1 MRRIKLILF
10 LFLFCIGIQPALS
23 QGSEAVFEEN
33 FENVVGTSDGKTKLD
48 PSQLNHPSGWT
59 FDNVYAGEGNLIIK
73 EGGSIT
79 LPEIPELIGNA
90 NLFIY
95 ANYWRNPDKD
105 YEGIDVSYFEQ
116 GVPLSVSIS
125 NGKLSSDEI
134 NGKLRMYGVDGN
146 SRLKITAPNDIVLR
160 NISIYYSTY
169 GYSEGDYIRFSHEAG
184 PFYDPFDLT
193 LNPWNVQVDYGDS
206 IYNITVY
213 TLDGTEP
220 NRYSQR
226 YHKGDKI
233 HIAST
238 TTVRAALILADGSM
252 RHNVPMTYTL
262 TKRYDINELPENTYQ
277 IEVKPGQLKKQLLDL
292 DPDEV
297 NGLVLTGTMNG
308 EDLKFLADAQG
319 LVGSLAYLDLEKVK
333 FEYDETVY
341 RTYSPSKGFHEEQK
355 IYNYIFSKEN
365 RTEQVP
371 AGFGYKRY
379 DCYRNN
385 LAWAFIKNE
394 NLVVVKLPENMTEVG
409 EDIFGDCKNLR
420 GVKIPEGVSRIN
432 KEAFYGCSIL
442 ETINF
447 PAKLTS
453 VGDNAFSLCS
463 KMELDNLPN
472 SLLHVGQSAFCYVP
486 LQALK
491 LDRKVEI
498 GAGAFSNTPIT
509 EIEMA
514 TPCDSILGGTF
525 SDCPNLTKI
534 TIGEGLKYIGDKA
547 FANSP
552 VKEANLPSTLRDISS
567 TAFTGYSSYCPFIN
581 DIQPENHIRY
591 IGKVAYLC
599 VDRDLEEYTIKDGTV
614 TLADNLFENWQGNA
628 TTFHIPASVE
638 QIGNKAFAGTQIKTL
653 PEMLGL
659 KRIGGEAFYG
669 CKNLKKLTIPET
681 VEYIGGRAFYGC
693 SNIWSLTY
701 NAINA
706 ECESFM
712 EPNAPLEKIVIGG
725 KVRRLPNVIFSGR
738 EFTEVALPSCLERID
753 DYAFSGC
760 ENLTT
765 INLSDSIRYIGDN
778 AFSGC
783 KNLTSINLSDCI
795 RYIGNNVFSECKNL
809 TTINL
814 SDSIR
819 YIGEGAFYGCSSLKN
834 IHWPLRL
841 TTIGNYAFRQTA
853 LETISLPEGVT
864 SVGINAF
871 HNCPFAKTVYI
882 PSTANVEDNCSYYFE
897 QEEGVNCVI
906 TCMSPIPHPDAKLW
920 NKGVAAIKVPA
931 ELVEQYKAQFPDIA
945 DKVMAVNQVGVMD
958 KDSKTSFAAGISE
971 EADLGDAVIG
981 DVYVTVGD
989 GDGYDSTDGSIVLN
1003 STMTTAE
1010 VAGIGSL
1017 APGKSDIAN
1026 RFNGLIVKVNA
1037 GDGTMVIDCKTVGKN
1052 TLNVKVGEAEPQ
1064 AFVKSDRGTIEVAYR
1079 VDKETCVYIYGAEQE
1094 VADDAETAKAH
1105 QVAACRPLSRAAA
1118 LSASAS
1124 ENCVKIYAVG
1134 VSQSTGINHT
1144 LIDGNSP
1151 IIGYYTLDGV
1161 KIEQPNAPGIYVV
1174 RRADGSNYKLVIK

>member
-10 LFLFCIGIQPALS
+10 LFLFCIGIQPALAE
-23 QGSEAVFEEN
+23 GRDLLFEET
-33 FENVVGTSDGKTKLD
+33 FEKVVGTSDGKTKLN
-48 PSQLNHPSGWT
+48 PSQLDNPSGWT

-79 LPEIPELIGNA
+79 LPVIPELIGNA
-90 NLFIY
+90 CLSVNAIH
-95 ANYWRNPDKD
+95 WHNPDKEYD
-105 YEGIDVSYFEQ
+105 DDDPFYWDFLAKVN
-116 GVPLSVSIS
+116 VSIS
-125 NGKLSSDEI
+125 NGKLSSDECGEERI
-134 NGKLRMYGVDGN
+134 KMYGVDGN

-160 NISIYYSTY
+160 SVSVYYPFGSS
-169 GYSEGDYIRFSHEAG
+169 GGHYIRFSHEAG
-184 PFYDPFDLT
+184 PFYEPFDLT
-193 LNPWNVQVDYGDS
+193 LNPWNIQVDDGDS

-213 TLDGTEP
+213 TLDGSMP
-220 NRYSQR
+220 NHHSQR
-226 YHKGDKI
+226 YHKDDKI

-238 TTVRAALILADGSM
+238 TTVRAAMILADGSM
-252 RHNVPMTYTL
+252 RYNDPMTYTL
-262 TKRYDINELPENTYQ
+262 TKRYDINEQPENTYQ

-333 FEYDETVY
+333 FEYDGTVY

-365 RTEQVP
+365 RTEQVS
-371 AGFGYKRY
+371 AGFGYKQY

-385 LAWAFIKNE
+385 LARAFFKNE
-394 NLVVVKLPENMTEVG
+394 SLVTVKLPENITEVG
-409 EDIFGDCKNLR
+409 EDIFADCKTLR
-420 GVKIPEGVSRIN
+420 GVKLPEGVSRIN
-432 KEAFYGCSIL
+432 KEAFWGCSIL
-442 ETINF
+442 EKINF

-453 VGDNAFSLCS
+453 VGDNAFRSCLSL
-463 KMELDNLPN
+463 ELDNLPN
-472 SLLHVGQSAFCYVP
+472 SLLYVGREAFCDVP
-486 LQALK
+486 LKALK
-491 LDRKVEI
+491 LDRKVEM

-514 TPCDSILGGTF
+514 TPCDSIREGTF
-525 SDCPNLTKI
+525 RDCPNLTKI
-534 TIGEGLKYIGDKA
+534 TIGEGLKYIGYSA
-547 FANSP
+547 FSNSP

-567 TAFTGYSSYCPFIN
+567 YAFLGYSSYCPFIN

-591 IGKVAYLC
+591 IGKVAYQC

-614 TLADNLFENWQGNA
+614 TLADELFENWLGNA

-638 QIGNKAFAGTQIKTL
+638 QIGNRVFAYTQIKAL

-681 VEYIGGRAFYGC
+681 VEYIGGGAFYGC

-706 ECESFM
+706 ECERLM
-712 EPNAPLEKIVIGG
+712 ESNIPLEKIVIGD
-725 KVRRLPNVIFSGR
+725 KVRRLPNGIFSGR
-738 EFTEVALPSCLERID
+738 EFTEVTLPACLERID
-753 DYAFSGC
+753 EFAFYGC
-760 ENLTT
+760 KNLTT

-778 AFSGC
+778 
-783 KNLTSINLSDCI
+783 
-795 RYIGNNVFSECKNL
+795 
-809 TTINL
+809 
-814 SDSIR
+814 
-819 YIGEGAFYGCSSLKN
+819 AFYGCSSLKN

-841 TTIGNYAFRQTA
+841 TTIGSRAFRQTA

-864 SVGINAF
+864 SVGDGAF
-871 HNCPFAKTVYI
+871 YVCPFAKTVYI
-882 PSTANVEDNCSYYFE
+882 PSTANVEGDIIYYFE
-897 QEEGVNCVI
+897 LKEGVNCVI
-906 TCMSPIPHPDAKLW
+906 TCMSPIPHPQAKYWNNW

-945 DKVMAVNQVGVMD
+945 DKIMAVNQVSVMD
-958 KDSKTSFAAGISE
+958 EDSKTSFAAGISE

-1094 VADDAETAKAH
+1094 MADDAEAAKAH

-1174 RRADGSNYKLVIK
+1174 RRANGSNYKLVIK

>member
-10 LFLFCIGIQPALS
+10 LFLFCIGIQPALAE
-23 QGSEAVFEEN
+23 GRDLLFEET
-33 FENVVGTSDGKTKLD
+33 FEKVVGTSDGKTKLN
-48 PSQLNHPSGWT
+48 PSQLDNPSGWT

-79 LPEIPELIGNA
+79 LPVIPELIGNA
-90 NLFIY
+90 CLSVNAIH
-95 ANYWRNPDKD
+95 WHNPDKEYD
-105 YEGIDVSYFEQ
+105 DDDPFYWDFLAKVN
-116 GVPLSVSIS
+116 VSIS
-125 NGKLSSDEI
+125 NGKLSSDECGEERI
-134 NGKLRMYGVDGN
+134 KMYGVDGN

-160 NISIYYSTY
+160 SVSVYYPFGSS
-169 GYSEGDYIRFSHEAG
+169 GGHYIRFSHEAG
-184 PFYDPFDLT
+184 PFYEPFDLT
-193 LNPWNVQVDYGDS
+193 LNPWNIQVDDGDS

-213 TLDGTEP
+213 TLDGSMP
-220 NRYSQR
+220 NHHSQR
-226 YHKGDKI
+226 YHKDDKI

-238 TTVRAALILADGSM
+238 TTVRAAMILADGSM
-252 RHNVPMTYTL
+252 RYNDPMTYTL
-262 TKRYDINELPENTYQ
+262 TKRYDINEQPENTYQ

-333 FEYDETVY
+333 FEYDGTVY

-385 LAWAFIKNE
+385 LARAFFKNGS
-394 NLVVVKLPENMTEVG
+394 LVTVKLPESMTEVG
-409 EDIFGDCKNLR
+409 EDIFADCKTLR
-420 GVKIPEGVSRIN
+420 GVKLPEGVAHI
-432 KEAFYGCSIL
+432 EGAAFQGCNIL
-442 ETINF
+442 EKLNF

-453 VGDNAFSLCS
+453 VGDNAFRSCLSL
-463 KMELDNLPN
+463 ELDNLPN
-472 SLLHVGQSAFCYVP
+472 SLLYVGREAFCDVP
-486 LQALK
+486 LKALK
-491 LDRKVEI
+491 LDRKVEM

-514 TPCDSILGGTF
+514 TPCDSILGETF
-525 SDCPNLTKI
+525 SNCPNLTKI
-534 TIGEGLKYIGDKA
+534 TIGEGLKYIGYNA
-547 FANSP
+547 FSNSP
-552 VKEANLPSTLRDISS
+552 IKEANLPSTLRDISS
-567 TAFTGYSSYCPFIN
+567 YAFLGYSSYCPFIN

-591 IGKVAYLC
+591 IGKVAYQC

-614 TLADNLFENWQGNA
+614 TLADNLFENWLGNA

-638 QIGNKAFAGTQIKTL
+638 QIGNRAFAYTQIKAL

-681 VEYIGGRAFYGC
+681 VEYIGGGAFYGC

-725 KVRRLPNVIFSGR
+725 KVRRLPNGIFSGR
-738 EFTEVALPSCLERID
+738 EFTEVTLPACLERID
-753 DYAFSGC
+753 EFAFYGC
-760 ENLTT
+760 KNLTT

-778 AFSGC
+778 
-783 KNLTSINLSDCI
+783 
-795 RYIGNNVFSECKNL
+795 
-809 TTINL
+809 
-814 SDSIR
+814 
-819 YIGEGAFYGCSSLKN
+819 AFYGCSSLKN

-841 TTIGNYAFRQTA
+841 TTIGSRAFRQTA

-864 SVGINAF
+864 SVGDGAF
-871 HNCPFAKTVYI
+871 YICPFAKTVYI
-882 PSTANVEDNCSYYFE
+882 PSTANVEDDINYYFE
-897 QEEGVNCVI
+897 LEEGGNCVI
-906 TCMSPIPHPDAKLW
+906 TCMSPIPHPQARHW
-920 NKGVAAIKVPA
+920 NVGVAAIKVPA

-945 DKVMAVNQVGVMD
+945 DKIMAVNQVGAMD

-1003 STMTTAE
+1003 STMTAAE

-1079 VDKETCVYIYGAEQE
+1079 VGKETCVYIYGAEQE
-1094 VADDAETAKAH
+1094 MADDAEAAKAH

-1144 LIDGNSP
+1144 LIDSNSP

-1174 RRADGSNYKLVIK
+1174 RRANGSNYKLVIK

>member
-10 LFLFCIGIQPALS
+10 LFLFCIGIQPALAE
-23 QGSEAVFEEN
+23 GRDLLFEET
-33 FENVVGTSDGKTKLD
+33 FEKVVGTSDGKTKLN
-48 PSQLNHPSGWT
+48 PSQLDNPSGWT

-79 LPEIPELIGNA
+79 LPVIPELIGNA
-90 NLFIY
+90 CLSVNAIH
-95 ANYWRNPDKD
+95 WHNPDKEYD
-105 YEGIDVSYFEQ
+105 DDDPFYWDFLAKVN
-116 GVPLSVSIS
+116 VSIS
-125 NGKLSSDEI
+125 NGKLSSDECGEERI
-134 NGKLRMYGVDGN
+134 KMYGVDGN

-160 NISIYYSTY
+160 SVSVYYPFGSS
-169 GYSEGDYIRFSHEAG
+169 GGHYIRFSHEAG
-184 PFYDPFDLT
+184 PFYEPFDLT
-193 LNPWNVQVDYGDS
+193 LNPWNIQVDDGDS

-213 TLDGTEP
+213 TLDGSMP
-220 NRYSQR
+220 NHHSQR
-226 YHKGDKI
+226 YHKDDKI

-238 TTVRAALILADGSM
+238 TTVRAAMILADGSM
-252 RHNVPMTYTL
+252 RYNDPMTYTL
-262 TKRYDINELPENTYQ
+262 TKRYDINEQPENTYQ

-333 FEYDETVY
+333 FEYDGTVY

-385 LAWAFIKNE
+385 LARAFFKNGS
-394 NLVVVKLPENMTEVG
+394 LVTVKLPESMTEVG
-409 EDIFGDCKNLR
+409 EDIFADCKTLR
-420 GVKIPEGVSRIN
+420 GVKLPEGVAHI
-432 KEAFYGCSIL
+432 EGAAFQGCNIL
-442 ETINF
+442 EKLNF

-453 VGDNAFSLCS
+453 VGDNAFRSCLSL
-463 KMELDNLPN
+463 ELDNLPN
-472 SLLHVGQSAFCYVP
+472 SLLYVGREAFCDVP
-486 LQALK
+486 LKALK
-491 LDRKVEI
+491 LDRKVEM

-514 TPCDSILGGTF
+514 TPCDSILGETF
-525 SDCPNLTKI
+525 SNCPNLTKI
-534 TIGEGLKYIGDKA
+534 TIGEGLKYIGYNA
-547 FANSP
+547 FSNSP
-552 VKEANLPSTLRDISS
+552 IKEANLPSTLRDISS
-567 TAFTGYSSYCPFIN
+567 YAFLGYSSYCPFIN

-591 IGKVAYLC
+591 IGKVAYQC

-614 TLADNLFENWQGNA
+614 TLADNLFENWLGNA

-638 QIGNKAFAGTQIKTL
+638 QIGNRAFAYTQIKAL

-681 VEYIGGRAFYGC
+681 VEYIGGGAFYGC

-725 KVRRLPNVIFSGR
+725 KVRRLPNGIFSGR
-738 EFTEVALPSCLERID
+738 EFTEVTLPACLERID
-753 DYAFSGC
+753 EFAFYGC
-760 ENLTT
+760 KNLTT

-778 AFSGC
+778 
-783 KNLTSINLSDCI
+783 
-795 RYIGNNVFSECKNL
+795 
-809 TTINL
+809 
-814 SDSIR
+814 
-819 YIGEGAFYGCSSLKN
+819 AFYGCSSLKN

-841 TTIGNYAFRQTA
+841 TTIGSRAFRQTA

-864 SVGINAF
+864 SVGDGAF
-871 HNCPFAKTVYI
+871 YICPFAKTVYI
-882 PSTANVEDNCSYYFE
+882 PSTANVEDDINYYFE
-897 QEEGVNCVI
+897 LEEGGNCVI
-906 TCMSPIPHPDAKLW
+906 TCMSPIPHPQARHW
-920 NKGVAAIKVPA
+920 NVGVAAIKVPA

-945 DKVMAVNQVGVMD
+945 DKIMAVNQVGAMD

-1003 STMTTAE
+1003 STMTAAE

-1037 GDGTMVIDCKTVGKN
+1037 GDGTMVIDGKTMGNN

-1079 VDKETCVYIYGAEQE
+1079 VGKETCVYIYGAEQE
-1094 VADDAETAKAH
+1094 MADDAETAKAH

-1144 LIDGNSP
+1144 LIDSNSP

>member
-79 LPEIPELIGNA
+79 LPVIPELIGNA
-90 NLFIY
+90 SLLIN
-95 ANYWRNPDKD
+95 ATYWREPDKD
-105 YEGIDVSYFEQ
+105 YDDIDPAFWDKIAT
-116 GVPLSVSIS
+116 LNVSIS
-125 NGKLSSDEI
+125 NGKLSSNECERS
-134 NGKLRMYGVDGN
+134 LCMYGVDGN
-146 SRLKITAPNDIVLR
+146 SRLKITAPHDIVLR
-160 NISIYYSTY
+160 YVYVYYPVNNW
-169 GYSEGDYIRFSHEAG
+169 EDPIIRFSREAG

-193 LNPWNVQVDYGDS
+193 LNPWDIQVDDGDD

-213 TLDGTEP
+213 TLDGSMP
-220 NRYSQR
+220 NRHSQR

-238 TTVRAALILADGSM
+238 TTVRAAMILADGTM
-252 RHNVPMTYTL
+252 RYNIPMTYTL

-514 TPCDSILGGTF
+514 TPCDSIREGTF
-525 SDCPNLTKI
+525 SNCPNLTKI

-567 TAFTGYSSYCPFIN
+567 TAFTGYSSYCPFVN

-591 IGKVAYLC
+591 IGKVAYQC

-638 QIGNKAFAGTQIKTL
+638 QIGSRVFAGTQIKTL
-653 PEMLGL
+653 PEMPGL
-659 KRIGGEAFYG
+659 KRIGDEAFYQ
-669 CKNLKKLTIPET
+669 CKNLKKVTIPET
-681 VEYIGGRAFYGC
+681 VEYIGGGAFYGC

-706 ECESFM
+706 ECERLM
-712 EPNAPLEKIVIGG
+712 ESNIPLEKIVIGD
-725 KVRRLPNVIFSGR
+725 KVRRLPRGIFSGR

-753 DYAFSGC
+753 ESAFRGC

-765 INLSDSIRYIGDN
+765 INLSDSIRYIGYD
-778 AFSGC
+778 
-783 KNLTSINLSDCI
+783 
-795 RYIGNNVFSECKNL
+795 
-809 TTINL
+809 
-814 SDSIR
+814 
-819 YIGEGAFYGCSSLKN
+819 AFYGCSSLKN

-841 TTIGNYAFRQTA
+841 TTIGSRAFRQTA

-864 SVGINAF
+864 SVGDGAF
-871 HNCPFAKTVYI
+871 YICPFAKTVYI
-882 PSTANVEDNCSYYFE
+882 PSTANVEGDINYYFE
-897 QEEGVNCVI
+897 LEEGVNCVI
-906 TCMSPIPHPDAKLW
+906 TCMSPIPHPQAKYW

-945 DKVMAVNQVGVMD
+945 DKIMAVNQVGAMD

-1003 STMTTAE
+1003 STMTAAE

-1064 AFVKSDRGTIEVAYR
+1064 AFVKTDKGTIEVAYR
-1079 VDKETCVYIYGAEQE
+1079 VGKETCVYIYGAEQE
-1094 VADDAETAKAH
+1094 MADDAETAKAH

-1144 LIDGNSP
+1144 LIDSNSP

-1174 RRADGSNYKLVIK
+1174 RRANGSNYKLVIK

>member
-79 LPEIPELIGNA
+79 LPVIPELIGNA
-90 NLFIY
+90 SLLIN
-95 ANYWRNPDKD
+95 ATYWREPDKD
-105 YEGIDVSYFEQ
+105 YDDIDPAFWDKIAT
-116 GVPLSVSIS
+116 LNVSIS
-125 NGKLSSDEI
+125 NGKLSSNECERS
-134 NGKLRMYGVDGN
+134 LCMYGVDGN
-146 SRLKITAPNDIVLR
+146 SRLKITAPHDIVLR
-160 NISIYYSTY
+160 YVYYPVNNW
-169 GYSEGDYIRFSHEAG
+169 EDPIIRFSREAG

-193 LNPWNVQVDYGDS
+193 LNPWDIQVDDGDD

-213 TLDGTEP
+213 TLDGSMP
-220 NRYSQR
+220 NRHSQR

-238 TTVRAALILADGSM
+238 TTVRAAMILADGTM
-252 RHNVPMTYTL
+252 RYNIPMTYTL

-567 TAFTGYSSYCPFIN
+567 TAFTGYSSYCPFVN

-591 IGKVAYLC
+591 IGKVAYQC

-638 QIGNKAFAGTQIKTL
+638 QIGSRVFAGTQIKTL

-669 CKNLKKLTIPET
+669 CKNLKKVTIPET
-681 VEYIGGRAFYGC
+681 VEYIGGGAFYGC

-706 ECESFM
+706 ECERLM
-712 EPNAPLEKIVIGG
+712 ESNIPLEKIVIGD
-725 KVRRLPNVIFSGR
+725 KVRRLPRGIFSGR
-738 EFTEVALPSCLERID
+738 EFTEVALPACLERID
-753 DYAFSGC
+753 DSAFYGC
-760 ENLTT
+760 KNLTT

-778 AFSGC
+778 AF
-783 KNLTSINLSDCI
+783 
-795 RYIGNNVFSECKNL
+795 
-809 TTINL
+809 
-814 SDSIR
+814 
-819 YIGEGAFYGCSSLKN
+819 YGCSSLKN
-834 IHWPLRL
+834 IHWSLRL
-841 TTIGNYAFRQTA
+841 TTIGSRAFRQTA

-864 SVGINAF
+864 SVGDGAF
-871 HNCPFAKTVYI
+871 YICPFAKTVYI
-882 PSTANVEDNCSYYFE
+882 PSTANVEGDINYYFE
-897 QEEGVNCVI
+897 LEEGVNCVI
-906 TCMSPIPHPDAKLW
+906 TCMSPIPHPQAKYW

-945 DKVMAVNQVGVMD
+945 DKVMAVNQVGAMD

-1003 STMTTAE
+1003 STMTAAE

-1037 GDGTMVIDCKTVGKN
+1037 GDGTMVIDGKTVGKN

-1064 AFVKSDRGTIEVAYR
+1064 AFVKTDKGTIEVAYR

-1094 VADDAETAKAH
+1094 MADDAEAAKAH

-1144 LIDGNSP
+1144 LIDSNSP

-1174 RRADGSNYKLVIK
+1174 RRANGSNYKLVIK

>member
-10 LFLFCIGIQPALS
+10 LFLFCIGIQPALAE
-23 QGSEAVFEEN
+23 GRDLLFEET
-33 FENVVGTSDGKTKLD
+33 FEKVVGTSDGKTKLN
-48 PSQLNHPSGWT
+48 PSQLDNPSGWT

-79 LPEIPELIGNA
+79 LPVIPELIGNA
-90 NLFIY
+90 CLSVNAIH
-95 ANYWRNPDKD
+95 WHNPDKEYD
-105 YEGIDVSYFEQ
+105 DDDPFYWDFLAKVN
-116 GVPLSVSIS
+116 VSIS
-125 NGKLSSDEI
+125 NGKLSSDECGEERI
-134 NGKLRMYGVDGN
+134 KMYGVDGN

-160 NISIYYSTY
+160 SVSVYYPFGSS
-169 GYSEGDYIRFSHEAG
+169 GGHYIRFSHEAG
-184 PFYDPFDLT
+184 PFYEPFDLT
-193 LNPWNVQVDYGDS
+193 LNPWNIQVDDGDS

-213 TLDGTEP
+213 TLDGSMP
-220 NRYSQR
+220 NHHSQR
-226 YHKGDKI
+226 YHKDDKI

-238 TTVRAALILADGSM
+238 TTVRAAMILADGSM
-252 RHNVPMTYTL
+252 RYNDPMTYTL
-262 TKRYDINELPENTYQ
+262 TKRYDINEQPENTYQ

-333 FEYDETVY
+333 FEYDGTVY

-385 LAWAFIKNE
+385 LAWAFFKNE
-394 NLVVVKLPENMTEVG
+394 SLVTVKLPESITEVG
-409 EDIFGDCKNLR
+409 EDIFGDCKTLR
-420 GVKIPEGVSRIN
+420 GVKLPEGVSRIN

-453 VGDNAFSLCS
+453 VGDNAFRSCLSL
-463 KMELDNLPN
+463 ELDNLPN
-472 SLLHVGQSAFCYVP
+472 SLLYVGREAFCDVP
-486 LQALK
+486 LKALK
-491 LDRKVEI
+491 LDRKVEM

-509 EIEMA
+509 EIEMT
-514 TPCDSILGGTF
+514 TPCDSIREGTF
-525 SDCPNLTKI
+525 RDCPNLTKI
-534 TIGEGLKYIGDKA
+534 TIGEGLKYIGYSA
-547 FANSP
+547 FSNSP

-567 TAFTGYSSYCPFIN
+567 YAFLGYSSYCPFIN

-599 VDRDLEEYTIKDGTV
+599 VDRDLEEYTIKEGTV
-614 TLADNLFENWQGNA
+614 TLADNLFESWQG

-638 QIGNKAFAGTQIKTL
+638 QIGNKAFAYTQIKAL
-653 PEMLGL
+653 PEMPGL

-681 VEYIGGRAFYGC
+681 VEYIGGSAFYGC

-712 EPNAPLEKIVIGG
+712 EPNAPLEKIVIGD
-725 KVRRLPNVIFSGR
+725 KVRRLPGGLFGGK
-738 EFTEVALPSCLERID
+738 EFTEVTLPACLERID
-753 DYAFSGC
+753 EFAFYGC
-760 ENLTT
+760 KNLTT

-778 AFSGC
+778 
-783 KNLTSINLSDCI
+783 
-795 RYIGNNVFSECKNL
+795 
-809 TTINL
+809 
-814 SDSIR
+814 
-819 YIGEGAFYGCSSLKN
+819 AFYGCSSLKN

-841 TTIGNYAFRQTA
+841 TTIGSRAFRQTA

-864 SVGINAF
+864 SVGDGAF
-871 HNCPFAKTVYI
+871 SDCPAKTVYI
-882 PSTANVEDNCSYYFE
+882 PSTANVEDNFTYSFLKK
-897 QEEGVNCVI
+897 EGGDCVI
-906 TCMSPIPHPDAKLW
+906 TCMSPIPHPQAECW
-920 NKGVAAIKVPA
+920 NVGVAAIKVPA

-1064 AFVKSDRGTIEVAYR
+1064 AFVKTDKGTIEVAYR

-1094 VADDAETAKAH
+1094 VADDAETAKSH

>member
-1 MRRIKLILF
+1 MRRIKIILF
-10 LFLFCIGIQPALS
+10 LFLFCIGIQPALAE
-23 QGSEAVFEEN
+23 GRDLLFEET
-33 FENVVGTSDGKTKLD
+33 FEKVVGTSDGKTKLN
-48 PSQLNHPSGWT
+48 PSQLDNPSGWT

-79 LPEIPELIGNA
+79 LPVIPELIGNA
-90 NLFIY
+90 CLSVNAIHWHNPNKEYDDDDPF
-95 ANYWRNPDKD
+95 YWDFLAKVN
-105 YEGIDVSYFEQ
+105 
-116 GVPLSVSIS
+116 VSIS
-125 NGKLSSDEI
+125 NGKLSSDECGEERI
-134 NGKLRMYGVDGN
+134 KMYGVDGN

-160 NISIYYSTY
+160 SVSVYYPFGSS
-169 GYSEGDYIRFSHEAG
+169 GGHYIRFSHEAG
-184 PFYDPFDLT
+184 PFYEPFDLT
-193 LNPWNVQVDYGDS
+193 LNPWNIQVDDGDS

-213 TLDGTEP
+213 TLDGSMP
-220 NRYSQR
+220 NHHSQR
-226 YHKGDKI
+226 YHKDDKI

-238 TTVRAALILADGSM
+238 TTVRAAMILADGSM
-252 RHNVPMTYTL
+252 RYNDPMTYTL
-262 TKRYDINELPENTYQ
+262 TKRYDINEQPENTYQ

-333 FEYDETVY
+333 LEYDGTVY

-385 LAWAFIKNE
+385 LARAFFKNE
-394 NLVVVKLPENMTEVG
+394 SLVTVKLPESITEVG
-409 EDIFGDCKNLR
+409 EDIFADCKTLR
-420 GVKIPEGVSRIN
+420 GVKLPEGVSRIN
-432 KEAFYGCSIL
+432 KEAFWGCSIL
-442 ETINF
+442 EKINF

-453 VGDNAFSLCS
+453 VDDNAFVYCGLL
-463 KMELDNLPN
+463 ELDNLPS

-486 LQALK
+486 LKALK

-498 GAGAFSNTPIT
+498 GAGAFSYTPIT
-509 EIEMA
+509 EIEM
-514 TPCDSILGGTF
+514 TMPCDSIREGTF
-525 SDCPNLTKI
+525 RGCPNLTKI
-534 TIGEGLKYIGDKA
+534 TIGEGLKYIGYNA
-547 FANSP
+547 FSNSP

-567 TAFTGYSSYCPFIN
+567 NAFRGSSYCPFIN

-599 VDRDLEEYTIKDGTV
+599 VDKNQEEYTIKDGTV
-614 TLADNLFENWQGNA
+614 TLADNLFENWLGNA

-638 QIGNKAFAGTQIKTL
+638 QIGNRAFAYTQIKAL
-653 PEMLGL
+653 PEMPGL

-681 VEYIGGRAFYGC
+681 VEYIGGGAFYGC

-712 EPNAPLEKIVIGG
+712 ESNAPLEKIVIGD
-725 KVRRLPNVIFSGR
+725 KVRRLPRGIFSGR
-738 EFTEVALPSCLERID
+738 EFTEVALPACLERID
-753 DYAFSGC
+753 DYAFYG
-760 ENLTT
+760 
-765 INLSDSIRYIGDN
+765 
-778 AFSGC
+778 
-783 KNLTSINLSDCI
+783 
-795 RYIGNNVFSECKNL
+795 CKNL
-809 TTINL
+809 TTINI
-814 SDSIR
+814 SDGIR
-819 YIGEGAFYGCSSLKN
+819 YIGDNAFYGCSSLKN

-841 TTIGNYAFRQTA
+841 TTIGSRAFRQTA

-864 SVGINAF
+864 SVGDGAF
-871 HNCPFAKTVYI
+871 YVCPFAKTVYI
-882 PSTANVEDNCSYYFE
+882 PSTANVEGDIIYYFE
-897 QEEGVNCVI
+897 LKEGVNCVI
-906 TCMSPIPHPDAKLW
+906 TCMSPIPHPQAKYW

-945 DKVMAVNQVGVMD
+945 DKIMAVNQVGAMD

-1003 STMTTAE
+1003 STMTAAE

-1064 AFVKSDRGTIEVAYR
+1064 AFVKTDKGTIEVAYR
-1079 VDKETCVYIYGAEQE
+1079 VGKETCVYIYGAEQE
-1094 VADDAETAKAH
+1094 MADDAETAKAH

-1144 LIDGNSP
+1144 LIDSNSP

-1174 RRADGSNYKLVIK
+1174 RRANGSNYKLVIK

>member
-79 LPEIPELIGNA
+79 LPAIPELIGNA

-105 YEGIDVSYFEQ
+105 YEDIDFSYFEQ
-116 GVPLSVSIS
+116 EVPLNVSIS
-125 NGKLSSDEI
+125 SGKLSSDEI

-184 PFYDPFDLT
+184 PFFDPFDLT

-252 RHNVPMTYTL
+252 CYHVPKTYTL

-297 NGLVLTGTMNG
+297 SGLVLTGTMNG
-308 EDLKFLADAQG
+308 EDLKFLTDAQG
-319 LVGSLAYLDLEKVK
+319 LVGSLTYLDLEKVK
-333 FEYDETVY
+333 FEYDETLY
-341 RTYSPSKGFHEEQK
+341 RSYSPPKGFQQDAYT
-355 IYNYIFSKEN
+355 YNYIFSKEN
-365 RTEQVP
+365 RTVQVP
-371 AGFGYKRY
+371 AGFGFKRY

-385 LAWAFIKNE
+385 LARAFFRNGS
-394 NLVVVKLPENMTEVG
+394 LVTVKLPESMTELG
-409 EDIFGDCKNLR
+409 ENIFDDCKVLR
-420 GVKIPEGVSRIN
+420 GVKLPEGVAHI
-432 KEAFYGCSIL
+432 EGAAFQGCNIL
-442 ETINF
+442 EKLNF

-453 VGDNAFSLCS
+453 VGDNAFRSCLSL
-463 KMELDNLPN
+463 ELDNLPN
-472 SLLHVGQSAFCYVP
+472 SLLYVGREAFCDVP
-486 LQALK
+486 LKALK

-534 TIGEGLKYIGDKA
+534 TIGEGLKYIGYSA

-567 TAFTGYSSYCPFIN
+567 YAFLGYSSYCPFIN

-591 IGKVAYLC
+591 IGKVAYQC
-599 VDRDLEEYTIKDGTV
+599 VDGDLEEYTIKDGTV
-614 TLADNLFENWQGNA
+614 TLADELFESLQGNA
-628 TTFHIPASVE
+628 FHIPASVE
-638 QIGNKAFAGTQIKTL
+638 QIGNRAFAYTQIKAL
-653 PEMLGL
+653 PEMPGL

-681 VEYIGGRAFYGC
+681 VEYIGGGAFYGC

-738 EFTEVALPSCLERID
+738 EFTEVTLPACLERID
-753 DYAFSGC
+753 ESAFYGC
-760 ENLTT
+760 KNLTT

-778 AFSGC
+778 AF
-783 KNLTSINLSDCI
+783 
-795 RYIGNNVFSECKNL
+795 
-809 TTINL
+809 
-814 SDSIR
+814 
-819 YIGEGAFYGCSSLKN
+819 YGCSSLKN
-834 IHWPLRL
+834 IHWSLRL
-841 TTIGNYAFRQTA
+841 TTIGSRAFRQTA

-864 SVGINAF
+864 SVGDGAF
-871 HNCPFAKTVYI
+871 YICPFAKTVYI
-882 PSTANVEDNCSYYFE
+882 PSTANVEGDINYYFE
-897 QEEGVNCVI
+897 LEEGVNCVI
-906 TCMSPIPHPDAKLW
+906 TCMSPIPHPQAKYW

-945 DKVMAVNQVGVMD
+945 DKVMAVNQVGAMD

-1003 STMTTAE
+1003 STMTAAE

-1037 GDGTMVIDCKTVGKN
+1037 GDGTMVIDGKTVGKN

-1094 VADDAETAKAH
+1094 VADDTETAKAH

-1144 LIDGNSP
+1144 LIDSNSP

-1174 RRADGSNYKLVIK
+1174 RRANGSNYKLVIK

>member
-10 LFLFCIGIQPALS
+10 LFLFCIGIQPALAE
-23 QGSEAVFEEN
+23 GRDLLFKET
-33 FENVVGTSDGKTKLD
+33 FENVVGTSDGKTKLN
-48 PSQLNHPSGWT
+48 PSQLDNPSGWT

-79 LPEIPELIGNA
+79 LPVIPELIGNA
-90 NLFIY
+90 SLLIN
-95 ANYWRNPDKD
+95 ATYWREPDKD
-105 YEGIDVSYFEQ
+105 YDDIDPAFWDKIAT
-116 GVPLSVSIS
+116 LNVSIS
-125 NGKLSSDEI
+125 NGKLSSNECERS
-134 NGKLRMYGVDGN
+134 LCMYGVDGN
-146 SRLKITAPNDIVLR
+146 SRLKITAPHDIVLR
-160 NISIYYSTY
+160 YVYVYYPVNNW
-169 GYSEGDYIRFSHEAG
+169 EDPIIRFSREAG
-184 PFYDPFDLT
+184 SFYDPFDLT
-193 LNPWNVQVDYGDS
+193 LNPWDIQVDDGDD

-213 TLDGTEP
+213 TLDGSMP
-220 NRYSQR
+220 NRHSQR

-238 TTVRAALILADGSM
+238 TTVRAAMILADGTM
-252 RHNVPMTYTL
+252 RYNIPMTYTL

-547 FANSP
+547 FVNSP

-567 TAFTGYSSYCPFIN
+567 TAFTGYSSYCPFVN

-591 IGKVAYLC
+591 IGKVAYQC

-614 TLADNLFENWQGNA
+614 TLADELFESSQGNA
-628 TTFHIPASVE
+628 FHIPASVE
-638 QIGNKAFAGTQIKTL
+638 QIGSRVFAGTQIKTL
-653 PEMLGL
+653 PEMPGL
-659 KRIGGEAFYG
+659 KRIGDEAFYQ
-669 CKNLKKLTIPET
+669 CKNLKKVTIPET
-681 VEYIGGRAFYGC
+681 VEYIGGGAFYGC

-706 ECESFM
+706 ECERLM
-712 EPNAPLEKIVIGG
+712 ESNIPLEKIVIGD
-725 KVRRLPNVIFSGR
+725 KVRRLPRGIFSGR
-738 EFTEVALPSCLERID
+738 EFTEVTLPACLERID
-753 DYAFSGC
+753 EFAFYGC
-760 ENLTT
+760 KNLTT

-778 AFSGC
+778 
-783 KNLTSINLSDCI
+783 
-795 RYIGNNVFSECKNL
+795 
-809 TTINL
+809 
-814 SDSIR
+814 
-819 YIGEGAFYGCSSLKN
+819 AFYGCSSLKN

-841 TTIGNYAFRQTA
+841 TTIGSRAFRQTA

-864 SVGINAF
+864 SVGDGAF
-871 HNCPFAKTVYI
+871 YICPFAKTVYI
-882 PSTANVEDNCSYYFE
+882 PSTANVEGDINYYFE
-897 QEEGVNCVI
+897 LKEGVNCVI
-906 TCMSPIPHPDAKLW
+906 TCMSPTPHPQAKYWSNW

-945 DKVMAVNQVGVMD
+945 DKIMAVNQVGAMD

-1003 STMTTAE
+1003 STMTAAE

-1064 AFVKSDRGTIEVAYR
+1064 AFVKTDKGTIEVAYR
-1079 VDKETCVYIYGAEQE
+1079 VGKETCVYIYGAEQE
-1094 VADDAETAKAH
+1094 MADDAETAKAH

-1144 LIDGNSP
+1144 LIDSNSP

-1174 RRADGSNYKLVIK
+1174 RRANGSNYKLVIK

>member
-10 LFLFCIGIQPALS
+10 LFLFCIGIQPALAE
-23 QGSEAVFEEN
+23 GRDLLFKET
-33 FENVVGTSDGKTKLD
+33 FENVVGTSDGKTKLN
-48 PSQLNHPSGWT
+48 PSQLDNPSGWT

-79 LPEIPELIGNA
+79 LPVIPELIGNA
-90 NLFIY
+90 SLLIN
-95 ANYWRNPDKD
+95 ATYWREPDKD
-105 YEGIDVSYFEQ
+105 YDDIDPAFWDKIAT
-116 GVPLSVSIS
+116 LNVSIS
-125 NGKLSSDEI
+125 NGKLSSNECERS
-134 NGKLRMYGVDGN
+134 LCMYGVDGN
-146 SRLKITAPNDIVLR
+146 SRLKITAPHDIVLR
-160 NISIYYSTY
+160 YVYVYYPVNNW
-169 GYSEGDYIRFSHEAG
+169 EDPIIRFSREAG
-184 PFYDPFDLT
+184 SFYDPFDLT
-193 LNPWNVQVDYGDS
+193 LNPWDIQVDDGDD

-213 TLDGTEP
+213 TLDGSMP
-220 NRYSQR
+220 NRHSQR

-238 TTVRAALILADGSM
+238 TTVRAAMILADGTM
-252 RHNVPMTYTL
+252 RYNIPMTYTL

-567 TAFTGYSSYCPFIN
+567 TAFTGYSSYCPFVN

-591 IGKVAYLC
+591 IGKVAYQC

-614 TLADNLFENWQGNA
+614 TLADELFESSQGNA
-628 TTFHIPASVE
+628 FHIPASVE
-638 QIGNKAFAGTQIKTL
+638 QIGSRVFAGTQIKTL
-653 PEMLGL
+653 PEMPGL
-659 KRIGGEAFYG
+659 KRIGDEAFYQ
-669 CKNLKKLTIPET
+669 CKNLKKVTISET
-681 VEYIGGRAFYGC
+681 VEYIGGGAFYGC

-706 ECESFM
+706 ECERLM
-712 EPNAPLEKIVIGG
+712 ESNIPLEKIVIGD
-725 KVRRLPNVIFSGR
+725 KVRRLPRGIFSGR
-738 EFTEVALPSCLERID
+738 EFTEVTLPACLERID
-753 DYAFSGC
+753 EFAFYGC
-760 ENLTT
+760 KNLTT

-778 AFSGC
+778 
-783 KNLTSINLSDCI
+783 
-795 RYIGNNVFSECKNL
+795 
-809 TTINL
+809 
-814 SDSIR
+814 
-819 YIGEGAFYGCSSLKN
+819 AFYGCSSLKN

-841 TTIGNYAFRQTA
+841 TTIGSRAFRQTA

-864 SVGINAF
+864 SVGDGAF
-871 HNCPFAKTVYI
+871 YICPFAKTVYI
-882 PSTANVEDNCSYYFE
+882 PSTANVEDDINYYFE
-897 QEEGVNCVI
+897 LEEGGNCVI
-906 TCMSPIPHPDAKLW
+906 TCMSPIPHPQARHW
-920 NKGVAAIKVPA
+920 NVGVAAIKVPA

-945 DKVMAVNQVGVMD
+945 DKIMAVNQVGAMD

-1003 STMTTAE
+1003 STMTAAE

-1026 RFNGLIVKVNA
+1026 RFNGLIVKVNT

-1064 AFVKSDRGTIEVAYR
+1064 AFVKTDKGTIEVAYR

-1094 VADDAETAKAH
+1094 MADDAEAAKAH

-1144 LIDGNSP
+1144 LIDSNSP

-1174 RRADGSNYKLVIK
+1174 RRANGSNYKLVIK

>member
-213 TLDGTEP
+213 TLDGTVP

-226 YHKGDKI
+226 YHKDDKI

-252 RHNVPMTYTL
+252 RYNIPMTYTL

-333 FEYDETVY
+333 FEYDETLY
-341 RTYSPSKGFHEEQK
+341 RSYSPPKGFHQDAYT
-355 IYNYIFSKEN
+355 YNYIFSKEN

-385 LAWAFIKNE
+385 LARAFFRNGS
-394 NLVVVKLPENMTEVG
+394 LVTVKLPESMTELG
-409 EDIFGDCKNLR
+409 ENIFDDCKALR
-420 GVKIPEGVSRIN
+420 GVKLPEGVAHI
-432 KEAFYGCSIL
+432 EGAAFQGCNIL
-442 ETINF
+442 EKLNF

-453 VGDNAFSLCS
+453 VGDNAFRSCLSL
-463 KMELDNLPN
+463 ELDNLPN
-472 SLLHVGQSAFCYVP
+472 SLLYVGREAFCDVP
-486 LQALK
+486 LKALK
-491 LDRKVEI
+491 LDRKVEM

-509 EIEMA
+509 EIEMT
-514 TPCDSILGGTF
+514 TPCDSIREGTF
-525 SDCPNLTKI
+525 RDCPNLTKI
-534 TIGEGLKYIGDKA
+534 TIGEGLKYIGYSA
-547 FANSP
+547 FSNSP

-567 TAFTGYSSYCPFIN
+567 YAFLGYSSYCPFIN

-591 IGKVAYLC
+591 IGKVAYQC

-614 TLADNLFENWQGNA
+614 TLADELFESSQGNA
-628 TTFHIPASVE
+628 FHIPASVE
-638 QIGNKAFAGTQIKTL
+638 QIGNRAFAYTQIKAL

-681 VEYIGGRAFYGC
+681 VEYIGGGAFYGC

-725 KVRRLPNVIFSGR
+725 KVRRLPNGIFSGR

-753 DYAFSGC
+753 EFAFYGC
-760 ENLTT
+760 KNLTT

-778 AFSGC
+778 AF
-783 KNLTSINLSDCI
+783 
-795 RYIGNNVFSECKNL
+795 
-809 TTINL
+809 
-814 SDSIR
+814 
-819 YIGEGAFYGCSSLKN
+819 YGCSSLKN
-834 IHWPLRL
+834 IHWSLRL
-841 TTIGNYAFRQTA
+841 TTIGSRAFRQTA

-864 SVGINAF
+864 SVGDGAF
-871 HNCPFAKTVYI
+871 YICPAKTVYI
-882 PSTANVEDNCSYYFE
+882 PSTANVEDNFTYNFW
-897 QEEGVNCVI
+897 QKEGGNCVI
-906 TCMSPIPHPDAKLW
+906 TCMSPIPHPVARHWDV
-920 NKGVAAIKVPA
+920 GVVAIKVPA

-945 DKVMAVNQVGVMD
+945 DKIMAVNQVSVMD
-958 KDSKTSFAAGISE
+958 EDSKTSFAAGISE

-1003 STMTTAE
+1003 STMTAAE

-1174 RRADGSNYKLVIK
+1174 RRANGSNYKLVIK

>member
-10 LFLFCIGIQPALS
+10 LFLFCIGIQPALAE
-23 QGSEAVFEEN
+23 GRDLLFKET
-33 FENVVGTSDGKTKLD
+33 FENVVGTSDGKTKLN
-48 PSQLNHPSGWT
+48 PSQLDNPSGWT

-79 LPEIPELIGNA
+79 LPVIPELIGNA
-90 NLFIY
+90 SLLIN
-95 ANYWRNPDKD
+95 ATYWREPDKD
-105 YEGIDVSYFEQ
+105 YDDIDPAFWDKIAT
-116 GVPLSVSIS
+116 LNVSIS
-125 NGKLSSDEI
+125 NGKLSSNECERS
-134 NGKLRMYGVDGN
+134 LCMYGVDGN
-146 SRLKITAPNDIVLR
+146 SRLKITAPHDIVLR
-160 NISIYYSTY
+160 YVYVYYPVNNW
-169 GYSEGDYIRFSHEAG
+169 EDPIIRFSREAG

-193 LNPWNVQVDYGDS
+193 LNPWDIQVDDGDD

-213 TLDGTEP
+213 TLDGSMP
-220 NRYSQR
+220 NRHSQR

-238 TTVRAALILADGSM
+238 TTVRAAMILADGTM
-252 RHNVPMTYTL
+252 RYNIPMTYTL

-514 TPCDSILGGTF
+514 TPCDSIREGTF
-525 SDCPNLTKI
+525 SNCPNLTKI
-534 TIGEGLKYIGDKA
+534 TIGEGLKYIGYKA

-567 TAFTGYSSYCPFIN
+567 TAFTGYSSYCPFVN

-591 IGKVAYLC
+591 IGKVAYQC

-614 TLADNLFENWQGNA
+614 TLADELFESSQGNA
-628 TTFHIPASVE
+628 FHIPASVE
-638 QIGNKAFAGTQIKTL
+638 QIGSRVFAGTQIKTL
-653 PEMLGL
+653 PEMPGL
-659 KRIGGEAFYG
+659 KRIGDEAFYQ
-669 CKNLKKLTIPET
+669 CKNLKKVTIPET
-681 VEYIGGRAFYGC
+681 VEYIGGGAFYGC

-706 ECESFM
+706 ECERLM
-712 EPNAPLEKIVIGG
+712 ESNIPLEKIVIGD
-725 KVRRLPNVIFSGR
+725 KVRRLPRGIFSGR
-738 EFTEVALPSCLERID
+738 EFTEVTLPACLERID
-753 DYAFSGC
+753 EFAFYG
-760 ENLTT
+760 
-765 INLSDSIRYIGDN
+765 
-778 AFSGC
+778 
-783 KNLTSINLSDCI
+783 
-795 RYIGNNVFSECKNL
+795 CKNL

-819 YIGEGAFYGCSSLKN
+819 YIGDDAFYGCSSLKN

-841 TTIGNYAFRQTA
+841 TTIGSRAFRQTA

-864 SVGINAF
+864 SVGDGAF
-871 HNCPFAKTVYI
+871 YVCPFAKTVYI
-882 PSTANVEDNCSYYFE
+882 PSTANVEGDIIYYFE
-897 QEEGVNCVI
+897 LKEGVNCVI
-906 TCMSPIPHPDAKLW
+906 TCMSPIPHPQARHW
-920 NKGVAAIKVPA
+920 NVGVAAIKVPA

-945 DKVMAVNQVGVMD
+945 DKVMAVNQVGAMD

-1079 VDKETCVYIYGAEQE
+1079 VGKETCVYIYGAEQE
-1094 VADDAETAKAH
+1094 MADDAETAKAH

-1151 IIGYYTLDGV
+1151 IIDYYTLDGV

-1174 RRADGSNYKLVIK
+1174 RRANGSNYKLVIK

>member
-10 LFLFCIGIQPALS
+10 LFLLCIGIQPALAEE
-23 QGSEAVFEEN
+23 GGALFEET
-33 FENVVGTSDGKTKLD
+33 FQNVVGTSDGKTKLN
-48 PSQLNHPSGWT
+48 PSQLDNPSGWT

-79 LPEIPELIGNA
+79 LPVIPELIGNA
-90 NLFIY
+90 CLSVNAIH
-95 ANYWRNPDKD
+95 WHNPDKEYD
-105 YEGIDVSYFEQ
+105 DDDPFYWDFLAKVN
-116 GVPLSVSIS
+116 VSIS
-125 NGKLSSDEI
+125 NGKLSSDECGEERI
-134 NGKLRMYGVDGN
+134 KMYGVDGN

-160 NISIYYSTY
+160 SVSVYYPFGSS
-169 GYSEGDYIRFSHEAG
+169 GGHYIRFSHEAG
-184 PFYDPFDLT
+184 PFYEPFDLT
-193 LNPWNVQVDYGDS
+193 LNPWNIQVDDGDS

-213 TLDGTEP
+213 TLDGSMP
-220 NRYSQR
+220 NHHSQR
-226 YHKGDKI
+226 YHKDDKI

-238 TTVRAALILADGSM
+238 TTVRAAMILADGSM
-252 RHNVPMTYTL
+252 RYNDPMTYTL
-262 TKRYDINELPENTYQ
+262 TKRYDINEQPENTYQ

-297 NGLVLTGTMNG
+297 SGLVLTGTMNG

-333 FEYDETVY
+333 FEYDGTVY
-341 RTYSPSKGFHEEQK
+341 RTYSPSKGFQQEQK

-365 RTEQVP
+365 RTEQVS
-371 AGFGYKRY
+371 AGFGYKQY

-385 LAWAFIKNE
+385 LARAFFKNE
-394 NLVVVKLPENMTEVG
+394 SLVTVKLPESMTEVG
-409 EDIFGDCKNLR
+409 EDIFADCKTLR
-420 GVKIPEGVSRIN
+420 GVKLPEGVSRIN
-432 KEAFYGCSIL
+432 KEAFWGCSIL
-442 ETINF
+442 EKINF

-453 VGDNAFSLCS
+453 VDDNAFVLCGSL
-463 KMELDNLPN
+463 ELDNLPN
-472 SLLHVGQSAFCYVP
+472 SILHVGQSAFCYVP
-486 LQALK
+486 LKALK

-498 GAGAFSNTPIT
+498 GAGAFSDTPIT

-525 SDCPNLTKI
+525 RDCPNLTKI
-534 TIGEGLKYIGDKA
+534 TIGEGLKYIGDNA

-552 VKEANLPSTLRDISS
+552 VKEANLPSTLRDVSS
-567 TAFTGYSSYCPFIN
+567 TAFSGYSSYCPFIN

-591 IGKVAYLC
+591 IGRVAYQC
-599 VDRDLEEYTIKDGTV
+599 VDRNLEEYTIKDGTV

-638 QIGNKAFAGTQIKTL
+638 QIGSQAFAGTQIKTL
-653 PEMLGL
+653 PEMPGL
-659 KRIGGEAFYG
+659 KRIGDEAFYQ
-669 CKNLKKLTIPET
+669 CKNLKKVTIPET
-681 VEYIGGRAFYGC
+681 VEYIGGGAFYGC

-706 ECESFM
+706 ECERLM
-712 EPNAPLEKIVIGG
+712 ESNIPLEKIVIGD
-725 KVRRLPNVIFSGR
+725 KVRRLPRGIFSGR
-738 EFTEVALPSCLERID
+738 EFTEVTLPACLERID
-753 DYAFSGC
+753 ESAFYGC
-760 ENLTT
+760 KNLTT

-778 AFSGC
+778 AF
-783 KNLTSINLSDCI
+783 
-795 RYIGNNVFSECKNL
+795 
-809 TTINL
+809 
-814 SDSIR
+814 
-819 YIGEGAFYGCSSLKN
+819 YGCSSLKN
-834 IHWPLRL
+834 IHWSLRL
-841 TTIGNYAFRQTA
+841 TTIGSRAFRQTA

-864 SVGINAF
+864 SVGDGAF
-871 HNCPFAKTVYI
+871 YICPFAKTVYI
-882 PSTANVEDNCSYYFE
+882 PSTANVEGDINYYFE
-897 QEEGVNCVI
+897 LEEGVNCVI
-906 TCMSPIPHPDAKLW
+906 TCMSPIPHPQAKYW

-945 DKVMAVNQVGVMD
+945 DKVMAVNQVGAMD

-1003 STMTTAE
+1003 STMTAAE

-1094 VADDAETAKAH
+1094 VADDTETAKAH

-1144 LIDGNSP
+1144 LIDSNSP

-1174 RRADGSNYKLVIK
+1174 RRANGSNYKLVIK

>member
-10 LFLFCIGIQPALS
+10 LFLFCIGIQPALAE
-23 QGSEAVFEEN
+23 GRDLLFKET
-33 FENVVGTSDGKTKLD
+33 FENVVGTSDGKTKLN
-48 PSQLNHPSGWT
+48 PSQLDNPSGWT

-79 LPEIPELIGNA
+79 LPVIPELIGNA
-90 NLFIY
+90 SLLIN
-95 ANYWRNPDKD
+95 ATYWREPDKD
-105 YEGIDVSYFEQ
+105 YDDIDPAFWDKIAT
-116 GVPLSVSIS
+116 LNVSIS
-125 NGKLSSDEI
+125 NGKLSSNECERS
-134 NGKLRMYGVDGN
+134 LCMYGVDGN
-146 SRLKITAPNDIVLR
+146 SRLKITAPHDIVLR
-160 NISIYYSTY
+160 YVYVYYPVNNW
-169 GYSEGDYIRFSHEAG
+169 EDPIIRFSREAG

-193 LNPWNVQVDYGDS
+193 LNPWDIQVDDGDD

-213 TLDGTEP
+213 TLDGSMP
-220 NRYSQR
+220 NRHSQR

-238 TTVRAALILADGSM
+238 TTVRAAMILADGTM
-252 RHNVPMTYTL
+252 RYNIPMTYTL

-567 TAFTGYSSYCPFIN
+567 TAFTGYSSYCPFVN

-591 IGKVAYLC
+591 IGKVAYQC

-614 TLADNLFENWQGNA
+614 TLADELFESSQGNA
-628 TTFHIPASVE
+628 FHIPASVE
-638 QIGNKAFAGTQIKTL
+638 QIGSRVFAGTQIKTL
-653 PEMLGL
+653 PEMPGL
-659 KRIGGEAFYG
+659 KRIGDEAFYQ
-669 CKNLKKLTIPET
+669 CKNLKKVTIPET
-681 VEYIGGRAFYGC
+681 VEYIGGGAFYGC

-706 ECESFM
+706 ECERLM
-712 EPNAPLEKIVIGG
+712 ESNIPLEKIVIGD
-725 KVRRLPNVIFSGR
+725 KVRRLPRGIFSGR

-778 AFSGC
+778 AF
-783 KNLTSINLSDCI
+783 
-795 RYIGNNVFSECKNL
+795 
-809 TTINL
+809 
-814 SDSIR
+814 
-819 YIGEGAFYGCSSLKN
+819 YGCSSLKN

-841 TTIGNYAFRQTA
+841 TTIGSRAFRQTA

-864 SVGINAF
+864 SVGDGAF
-871 HNCPFAKTVYI
+871 YICPFAKTVYI
-882 PSTANVEDNCSYYFE
+882 PSTANVEDDINYYFE
-897 QEEGVNCVI
+897 LEEGGNCVI
-906 TCMSPIPHPDAKLW
+906 TCMSPIPHPQARHW
-920 NKGVAAIKVPA
+920 NVGVAAIKVPA

-945 DKVMAVNQVGVMD
+945 DKIMAVNQVGAMD

-1003 STMTTAE
+1003 STMTAAE

-1037 GDGTMVIDCKTVGKN
+1037 GDGTMVIDGKTMGNN

-1079 VDKETCVYIYGAEQE
+1079 VGKETCVYIYGAEQE
-1094 VADDAETAKAH
+1094 MADDAETAKAH

-1174 RRADGSNYKLVIK
+1174 RRANGSNYKLVIK

>member
-1 MRRIKLILF
+1 MAEERDLLF
-10 LFLFCIGIQPALS
+10 K
-23 QGSEAVFEEN
+23 ET
-33 FENVVGTSDGKTKLD
+33 FENVVGTSDGKTKLN
-48 PSQLNHPSGWT
+48 PSQLDNPSGWT

-79 LPEIPELIGNA
+79 LPVIPELIGNA
-90 NLFIY
+90 CLSVNAIH
-95 ANYWRNPDKD
+95 WHNPDKEYD
-105 YEGIDVSYFEQ
+105 DDDPFYWDFLAKVN
-116 GVPLSVSIS
+116 VSIS
-125 NGKLSSDEI
+125 NGKLSSDECGEERI
-134 NGKLRMYGVDGN
+134 KMYGVDGN

-193 LNPWNVQVDYGDS
+193 LNPWNIQVDYGDS

-213 TLDGTEP
+213 TLDGSMP
-220 NRYSQR
+220 NHHSQR
-226 YHKGDKI
+226 YHKDDKI

-252 RHNVPMTYTL
+252 RYNDPMTYTL

-333 FEYDETVY
+333 LEYDGTVY

-385 LAWAFIKNE
+385 LARAFFKNGS
-394 NLVVVKLPENMTEVG
+394 LVTVKLPESMTELG
-409 EDIFGDCKNLR
+409 ENIFDDCKALR
-420 GVKIPEGVSRIN
+420 GVKLPEGVAHI
-432 KEAFYGCSIL
+432 EGAAFQGCNIL
-442 ETINF
+442 EKLNF

-453 VGDNAFSLCS
+453 VGDNAFRSCLSL
-463 KMELDNLPN
+463 ELDNLPN
-472 SLLHVGQSAFCYVP
+472 SLLYVGREAFCDVP
-486 LQALK
+486 LKALK
-491 LDRKVEI
+491 LDRKVEM

-509 EIEMA
+509 EIEMT
-514 TPCDSILGGTF
+514 TPCDSIREGTF
-525 SDCPNLTKI
+525 RDCPNLTKI
-534 TIGEGLKYIGDKA
+534 TIGEGLKYIGYSA
-547 FANSP
+547 FSNSP

-567 TAFTGYSSYCPFIN
+567 YAFLGYSSYCPFIN

-591 IGKVAYLC
+591 IGKVAYQC

-614 TLADNLFENWQGNA
+614 TLADELFESSQGNA
-628 TTFHIPASVE
+628 FHIPASVE
-638 QIGNKAFAGTQIKTL
+638 QIGNKAFAYTQIKTL

-681 VEYIGGRAFYGC
+681 VEYIGGGAFYGC

-706 ECESFM
+706 ECGSFM
-712 EPNAPLEKIVIGG
+712 ESNASLEKIVIGD
-725 KVRRLPNVIFSGR
+725 KVRRLPRGIFSGR

-753 DYAFSGC
+753 DYAFYGC
-760 ENLTT
+760 KNLTT

-778 AFSGC
+778 AF
-783 KNLTSINLSDCI
+783 
-795 RYIGNNVFSECKNL
+795 
-809 TTINL
+809 
-814 SDSIR
+814 
-819 YIGEGAFYGCSSLKN
+819 YGCSSLKN
-834 IHWPLRL
+834 IHWSLRL
-841 TTIGNYAFRQTA
+841 ATIGSRAFRQTA

-864 SVGINAF
+864 SVGDGAF
-871 HNCPFAKTVYI
+871 YICPFAKTVYI
-882 PSTANVEDNCSYYFE
+882 PSTANVEGDINYYFE
-897 QEEGVNCVI
+897 LEEGVNCVI
-906 TCMSPIPHPDAKLW
+906 TCMSPIPHPQAKYW

-945 DKVMAVNQVGVMD
+945 DKIMAVNQVGAMD

-1003 STMTTAE
+1003 STMTAAE

-1064 AFVKSDRGTIEVAYR
+1064 AFVKTDKGTIEVAYR
-1079 VDKETCVYIYGAEQE
+1079 VGKETCVYIYGAEQE
-1094 VADDAETAKAH
+1094 MADDAEAAKAH

>member
-10 LFLFCIGIQPALS
+10 LFLFCIGIQPALAE
-23 QGSEAVFEEN
+23 GRDLLFEET
-33 FENVVGTSDGKTKLD
+33 FEKVVGTSDGKTKLN
-48 PSQLNHPSGWT
+48 PSQLDNPSGWT

-79 LPEIPELIGNA
+79 LPVIPELIGNA
-90 NLFIY
+90 CLSVNAIH
-95 ANYWRNPDKD
+95 WHNPDKEYD
-105 YEGIDVSYFEQ
+105 DDDPFYWDFLAKVN
-116 GVPLSVSIS
+116 VSIS
-125 NGKLSSDEI
+125 NGKLSSDECGEERI
-134 NGKLRMYGVDGN
+134 KMYGVDGN

-160 NISIYYSTY
+160 SVSVYYPFGSS
-169 GYSEGDYIRFSHEAG
+169 GGHYIRFSHEAG

-297 NGLVLTGTMNG
+297 SGLILTGTMNG

-333 FEYDETVY
+333 FEYDETLY
-341 RTYSPSKGFHEEQK
+341 RSYSPPKDFHADAYT
-355 IYNYIFSKEN
+355 YNYIFSKEN
-365 RTEQVP
+365 RTVQVP
-371 AGFGYKRY
+371 AGFGRKRY

-385 LAWAFIKNE
+385 LARAFFRNRS
-394 NLVVVKLPENMTEVG
+394 LVTVKLPESMTELG
-409 EDIFGDCKNLR
+409 ENIFDDCKALR
-420 GVKIPEGVSRIN
+420 GVKLPEGVAHI
-432 KEAFYGCSIL
+432 EGAAFQGCNIL
-442 ETINF
+442 EKLNF

-453 VGDNAFSLCS
+453 VGDNAFRSCLSL
-463 KMELDNLPN
+463 ELDNLPN
-472 SLLHVGQSAFCYVP
+472 SLLYVGREAFCDVP
-486 LQALK
+486 LKALK
-491 LDRKVEI
+491 LDRKVEM

-509 EIEMA
+509 EIEMT
-514 TPCDSILGGTF
+514 TPCDSIREGTF
-525 SDCPNLTKI
+525 RDCPNLTKI
-534 TIGEGLKYIGDKA
+534 TIGEGLKYIGYSA
-547 FANSP
+547 FSNSP

-567 TAFTGYSSYCPFIN
+567 YAFLGYSSYCPFIN

-599 VDRDLEEYTIKDGTV
+599 VDRDLEEYTIKEGTV
-614 TLADNLFENWQGNA
+614 TLADNLFESWQG

-638 QIGNKAFAGTQIKTL
+638 QIGNKAFAYTQIKAL
-653 PEMLGL
+653 PEMPGL

-681 VEYIGGRAFYGC
+681 VEYIGGSAFYGC

-712 EPNAPLEKIVIGG
+712 EPNAPLEKIVIGD
-725 KVRRLPNVIFSGR
+725 KVRRLPGGLFGGK
-738 EFTEVALPSCLERID
+738 EFTEVTLPACLERID
-753 DYAFSGC
+753 EFVFYGC
-760 ENLTT
+760 KNLTT

-778 AFSGC
+778 
-783 KNLTSINLSDCI
+783 
-795 RYIGNNVFSECKNL
+795 
-809 TTINL
+809 
-814 SDSIR
+814 
-819 YIGEGAFYGCSSLKN
+819 AFYGCSSLKN

-841 TTIGNYAFRQTA
+841 TTIGSRAFIQTA

-864 SVGINAF
+864 SVGDGAF
-871 HNCPFAKTVYI
+871 STCPAKTVYI
-882 PSTANVEDNCSYYFE
+882 PSTANVEDNFTYSFVLK
-897 QEEGVNCVI
+897 EGGNCVI
-906 TCMSPIPHPDAKLW
+906 TCMSPIPHPQARNW
-920 NKGVAAIKVPA
+920 NVGVAAIKVPA

-945 DKVMAVNQVGVMD
+945 DKIMAVNQVGAMD

-1003 STMTTAE
+1003 STMTAAE

-1064 AFVKSDRGTIEVAYR
+1064 AFVKTDKGTIEVAYR
-1079 VDKETCVYIYGAEQE
+1079 VGKETCVYIYGAEQE
-1094 VADDAETAKAH
+1094 MADDAETAKAH

>member
-10 LFLFCIGIQPALS
+10 LFLFCIGIQPALAE
-23 QGSEAVFEEN
+23 GRDLLFEET
-33 FENVVGTSDGKTKLD
+33 FEKVVGTSDGKTKLN
-48 PSQLNHPSGWT
+48 PSQLDNPSGWT

-79 LPEIPELIGNA
+79 LPVIPELIGNA
-90 NLFIY
+90 CLSVNAIH
-95 ANYWRNPDKD
+95 WHNPDKEYD
-105 YEGIDVSYFEQ
+105 DDDPFYWDFLAKVN
-116 GVPLSVSIS
+116 VSIS
-125 NGKLSSDEI
+125 NGKLSSDECGEERI
-134 NGKLRMYGVDGN
+134 KMYGVDGN

-160 NISIYYSTY
+160 SVSVYYPFGSS
-169 GYSEGDYIRFSHEAG
+169 GGHYIRFSHEAG
-184 PFYDPFDLT
+184 PFYEPFDLT
-193 LNPWNVQVDYGDS
+193 LNPWNIQVDDGDS

-213 TLDGTEP
+213 TLDGSMP
-220 NRYSQR
+220 NHHSQR
-226 YHKGDKI
+226 YHKDDKI

-238 TTVRAALILADGSM
+238 TTVRAAMILADGSM
-252 RHNVPMTYTL
+252 RYNDPMTYTL
-262 TKRYDINELPENTYQ
+262 TKRYDINEQPENTYQ

-333 FEYDETVY
+333 FEYDGTVY

-385 LAWAFIKNE
+385 LAWAFFKNE
-394 NLVVVKLPENMTEVG
+394 SLVTVKLPESITEVG
-409 EDIFGDCKNLR
+409 EDIFGDCKTLR
-420 GVKIPEGVSRIN
+420 GVKLPEGVSRIN

-453 VGDNAFSLCS
+453 VGDNAFRSCLSL
-463 KMELDNLPN
+463 ELDNLPN
-472 SLLHVGQSAFCYVP
+472 SLLYVGREAFCDVP
-486 LQALK
+486 LKALK
-491 LDRKVEI
+491 LDRKVEM

-509 EIEMA
+509 EIEMT
-514 TPCDSILGGTF
+514 TPCDSIREGTF
-525 SDCPNLTKI
+525 RDCPNLTKI
-534 TIGEGLKYIGDKA
+534 TIGEGLKYIGYSA
-547 FANSP
+547 FSNSP

-567 TAFTGYSSYCPFIN
+567 YAFLGYSSYCPFIN

-599 VDRDLEEYTIKDGTV
+599 VDRDLEEYTIKEGTV
-614 TLADNLFENWQGNA
+614 TLADNLFESWQG

-681 VEYIGGRAFYGC
+681 VEYIGGGAFYGC

-706 ECESFM
+706 ECERLM
-712 EPNAPLEKIVIGG
+712 ESNIPLEKIVIGD
-725 KVRRLPNVIFSGR
+725 KVRRLPNGIFSGR
-738 EFTEVALPSCLERID
+738 EFTEVTLPACLERID
-753 DYAFSGC
+753 EFAFYGC
-760 ENLTT
+760 KNLTT

-778 AFSGC
+778 
-783 KNLTSINLSDCI
+783 
-795 RYIGNNVFSECKNL
+795 
-809 TTINL
+809 
-814 SDSIR
+814 
-819 YIGEGAFYGCSSLKN
+819 AFYGCSSLKN

-841 TTIGNYAFRQTA
+841 TTIGSRAFRQTA

-864 SVGINAF
+864 SVGDGAF
-871 HNCPFAKTVYI
+871 YICPFAKTVYI
-882 PSTANVEDNCSYYFE
+882 PSTANVEGDINYYFE
-897 QEEGVNCVI
+897 LKEGVNCVI
-906 TCMSPIPHPDAKLW
+906 TCMSPTPHPQAKYW

-945 DKVMAVNQVGVMD
+945 DKIMAVNQVGAMD

>member
-1 MRRIKLILF
+1 MRRIKIILF
-10 LFLFCIGIQPALS
+10 LFLFCIGIQPALAE
-23 QGSEAVFEEN
+23 GRDLLFEET
-33 FENVVGTSDGKTKLD
+33 FEKVVGTSDGKTKLN
-48 PSQLNHPSGWT
+48 PSQLDNPSGWT

-79 LPEIPELIGNA
+79 LPVIPELIGNA
-90 NLFIY
+90 CLSVNAIH
-95 ANYWRNPDKD
+95 WHNPDKEYD
-105 YEGIDVSYFEQ
+105 DDDPFYWDFLAKVN
-116 GVPLSVSIS
+116 VSIS
-125 NGKLSSDEI
+125 NGKLSSDECGEERI
-134 NGKLRMYGVDGN
+134 KMYGVDGN

-160 NISIYYSTY
+160 SVSVYYPFGSS
-169 GYSEGDYIRFSHEAG
+169 GGHYIRFSHEAG
-184 PFYDPFDLT
+184 PFYEPFDLT
-193 LNPWNVQVDYGDS
+193 LNPWNIQVDDGDS

-213 TLDGTEP
+213 TLDGSMP
-220 NRYSQR
+220 NHHSQR
-226 YHKGDKI
+226 YHKDDKI

-238 TTVRAALILADGSM
+238 TTVRAAMILADGSM
-252 RHNVPMTYTL
+252 RYNDPMTYTL
-262 TKRYDINELPENTYQ
+262 TKRYDINEQPENTYQ

-385 LAWAFIKNE
+385 LARAFFKNE
-394 NLVVVKLPENMTEVG
+394 SLVTVKLPESMTEVG
-409 EDIFGDCKNLR
+409 EDIFADCKTLR
-420 GVKIPEGVSRIN
+420 GVKLPEGVSRIN
-432 KEAFYGCSIL
+432 KEAFWGCSIL
-442 ETINF
+442 EKINF

-453 VGDNAFSLCS
+453 VDDNAFVYCGLL
-463 KMELDNLPN
+463 ELDNLPS

-486 LQALK
+486 LKALK

-498 GAGAFSNTPIT
+498 GAGAFSYTPIT
-509 EIEMA
+509 EIEMT
-514 TPCDSILGGTF
+514 TPCDSIREGTF
-525 SDCPNLTKI
+525 RGCPNLTKI
-534 TIGEGLKYIGDKA
+534 TIGEGLKYIGYNA
-547 FANSP
+547 FSNSP

-567 TAFTGYSSYCPFIN
+567 NAFRGSSYCPFIN

-599 VDRDLEEYTIKDGTV
+599 VDKNQEEYTIKDGTV
-614 TLADNLFENWQGNA
+614 TLADNLFENWLGNA

-638 QIGNKAFAGTQIKTL
+638 QIGNRAFAYTQIKAL
-653 PEMLGL
+653 PEMPGL

-681 VEYIGGRAFYGC
+681 VEYIGGGAFYGC

-706 ECESFM
+706 ECERFM
-712 EPNAPLEKIVIGG
+712 EPNAPLEKIVIGD
-725 KVRRLPNVIFSGR
+725 KVRRLPRGIFSGR
-738 EFTEVALPSCLERID
+738 EFTEVTLPACLERID
-753 DYAFSGC
+753 ESAFYGC
-760 ENLTT
+760 KNLTT

-778 AFSGC
+778 
-783 KNLTSINLSDCI
+783 
-795 RYIGNNVFSECKNL
+795 
-809 TTINL
+809 
-814 SDSIR
+814 
-819 YIGEGAFYGCSSLKN
+819 AFYGCSSLKN

-841 TTIGNYAFRQTA
+841 TTIGSKAFRQTA

-864 SVGINAF
+864 SVGDGAF
-871 HNCPFAKTVYI
+871 YVCPFAKTVYI
-882 PSTANVEDNCSYYFE
+882 PSTANVEGDIIYYFE
-897 QEEGVNCVI
+897 LKEGVNCVI
-906 TCMSPIPHPDAKLW
+906 TCMSPIPHPQAKYW

-945 DKVMAVNQVGVMD
+945 DKIMAVNQVSVMD
-958 KDSKTSFAAGISE
+958 EDSKTSFAAGISE

-1003 STMTTAE
+1003 STMTAAE

-1064 AFVKSDRGTIEVAYR
+1064 AFVKTDKGTIEVAYR
-1079 VDKETCVYIYGAEQE
+1079 VGKETCVYIYGAEQE
-1094 VADDAETAKAH
+1094 MADDAETAKAH

-1144 LIDGNSP
+1144 LIDSNSP

-1174 RRADGSNYKLVIK
+1174 RRANGSNYKLVIK

>member
-10 LFLFCIGIQPALS
+10 LFLFCIGIQPALAE
-23 QGSEAVFEEN
+23 GRNLLFKET
-33 FENVVGTSDGKTKLD
+33 FENVVGTSDGKTKLN
-48 PSQLNHPSGWT
+48 PSQLDNPSGWT

-79 LPEIPELIGNA
+79 LPVIPELIGNA
-90 NLFIY
+90 SLLIN
-95 ANYWRNPDKD
+95 ATYWREPDKD
-105 YEGIDVSYFEQ
+105 YDDIDPAFWDKIAT
-116 GVPLSVSIS
+116 LNVSIS
-125 NGKLSSDEI
+125 NGKLSSNECERS
-134 NGKLRMYGVDGN
+134 LCMYGVDGN
-146 SRLKITAPNDIVLR
+146 SRLKITAPHDIVLR
-160 NISIYYSTY
+160 YVYVYYPVNNW
-169 GYSEGDYIRFSHEAG
+169 EDPIIRFSREAG

-193 LNPWNVQVDYGDS
+193 LNPWDIQVDDGDD

-213 TLDGTEP
+213 TLDGSMP
-220 NRYSQR
+220 NRHSQR

-238 TTVRAALILADGSM
+238 TTVRAAMILADGTM
-252 RHNVPMTYTL
+252 RYNIPMTYTL

-463 KMELDNLPN
+463 KMELDNLPS

-486 LQALK
+486 LKALK

-567 TAFTGYSSYCPFIN
+567 TAFTGYSSYCPFVN

-591 IGKVAYLC
+591 IGKVAYQC

-638 QIGNKAFAGTQIKTL
+638 QIGSRVFAGTQIKTL
-653 PEMLGL
+653 PEMPGL
-659 KRIGGEAFYG
+659 KRIGDEAFYQ
-669 CKNLKKLTIPET
+669 CKNLKKVTIPET
-681 VEYIGGRAFYGC
+681 VEYIGGGAFYGC

-706 ECESFM
+706 ECERLM
-712 EPNAPLEKIVIGG
+712 ESNIPLEKIVIGD
-725 KVRRLPNVIFSGR
+725 KVRRLPRGIFSGR
-738 EFTEVALPSCLERID
+738 EFTEVALPACLERID
-753 DYAFSGC
+753 ESAFRGC

-765 INLSDSIRYIGDN
+765 INLSDSIRYIGYD
-778 AFSGC
+778 
-783 KNLTSINLSDCI
+783 
-795 RYIGNNVFSECKNL
+795 
-809 TTINL
+809 
-814 SDSIR
+814 
-819 YIGEGAFYGCSSLKN
+819 AFYGCSSLKN

-841 TTIGNYAFRQTA
+841 TTIGSRAFRQTA

-864 SVGINAF
+864 SVGDGAF
-871 HNCPFAKTVYI
+871 YICPFAKTVYI
-882 PSTANVEDNCSYYFE
+882 PSTANVEGDINYYFE
-897 QEEGVNCVI
+897 LEEGVNCVI
-906 TCMSPIPHPDAKLW
+906 TCMSPIPHPQAKYW

-1003 STMTTAE
+1003 STMTAAE

-1064 AFVKSDRGTIEVAYR
+1064 AFVKTDKGTIEVAYR
-1079 VDKETCVYIYGAEQE
+1079 VGKETCVYIYGAEQE
-1094 VADDAETAKAH
+1094 MADDAETAKAH

-1144 LIDGNSP
+1144 LIDSNSP

-1174 RRADGSNYKLVIK
+1174 RRANGSNYKLVIK

>member
-10 LFLFCIGIQPALS
+10 LFLFCIGIQPALAE
-23 QGSEAVFEEN
+23 GRDLLFKET
-33 FENVVGTSDGKTKLD
+33 FENVVGTSDGKTKLN
-48 PSQLNHPSGWT
+48 PSQLDNPSGWT

-79 LPEIPELIGNA
+79 LPVIPELIGNA
-90 NLFIY
+90 SLLIN
-95 ANYWRNPDKD
+95 ATYWREPDKD
-105 YEGIDVSYFEQ
+105 YDDIDPAFWDKIAT
-116 GVPLSVSIS
+116 LNVSIS
-125 NGKLSSDEI
+125 NGKLSSNECERSLCI
-134 NGKLRMYGVDGN
+134 YGVDGN
-146 SRLKITAPNDIVLR
+146 SRLKITAPHDIVLR
-160 NISIYYSTY
+160 YVYVYYPVNNW
-169 GYSEGDYIRFSHEAG
+169 EDPIIRFSREAG

-193 LNPWNVQVDYGDS
+193 LNPWDIQVDDGDD

-213 TLDGTEP
+213 TLDGSMP
-220 NRYSQR
+220 NRHSQR

-238 TTVRAALILADGSM
+238 TTVRAAMILADGTM
-252 RHNVPMTYTL
+252 RYNIPMTYTL

-567 TAFTGYSSYCPFIN
+567 TAFTGYSSYCPFVN

-591 IGKVAYLC
+591 IGKVAYQC

-638 QIGNKAFAGTQIKTL
+638 QIGSRVFAGTQIKTL
-653 PEMLGL
+653 PEMPGL
-659 KRIGGEAFYG
+659 KRIGDEAFYQ
-669 CKNLKKLTIPET
+669 CKNLKKVTIPET
-681 VEYIGGRAFYGC
+681 VEYIGGGAFYGC

-706 ECESFM
+706 ECERLM
-712 EPNAPLEKIVIGG
+712 ESNIPLEKIVIGD
-725 KVRRLPNVIFSGR
+725 KVRRLPRGIFSGR
-738 EFTEVALPSCLERID
+738 EFTEVTLPACLERID
-753 DYAFSGC
+753 EFAFYG
-760 ENLTT
+760 
-765 INLSDSIRYIGDN
+765 
-778 AFSGC
+778 
-783 KNLTSINLSDCI
+783 
-795 RYIGNNVFSECKNL
+795 CKNL

-819 YIGEGAFYGCSSLKN
+819 YIGDDAFYGCSSLKN

-841 TTIGNYAFRQTA
+841 TTIGSRAFRQTA

-864 SVGINAF
+864 SVGDGAF
-871 HNCPFAKTVYI
+871 YICPFAKTVYI
-882 PSTANVEDNCSYYFE
+882 PSTANVEGDINYYFE
-897 QEEGVNCVI
+897 LEEGVNCVI
-906 TCMSPIPHPDAKLW
+906 TCMSPIPHPQAKYW

-945 DKVMAVNQVGVMD
+945 DKIMAVNQVGAMD

-1003 STMTTAE
+1003 STMTAAE

-1026 RFNGLIVKVNA
+1026 RFNGLIVKVNT

-1094 VADDAETAKAH
+1094 VADDTEAAKAH

-1174 RRADGSNYKLVIK
+1174 RRANGSNYKLVIK

>member
-213 TLDGTEP
+213 TLDGTVP

-226 YHKGDKI
+226 YHKDDKI

-252 RHNVPMTYTL
+252 RYNIPMTYTL

-385 LAWAFIKNE
+385 LARAFFRNGS
-394 NLVVVKLPENMTEVG
+394 LVTVKLPESMTELG
-409 EDIFGDCKNLR
+409 ENIFDDCKALR
-420 GVKIPEGVSRIN
+420 GVKLPEGVAHI
-432 KEAFYGCSIL
+432 EGAAFQGCNIL
-442 ETINF
+442 EKLNF

-453 VGDNAFSLCS
+453 VGDNAFRSCLSL
-463 KMELDNLPN
+463 ELDNLPN
-472 SLLHVGQSAFCYVP
+472 SLLYVGREAFCDVP
-486 LQALK
+486 LKALK
-491 LDRKVEI
+491 LDRKVEM

-534 TIGEGLKYIGDKA
+534 TIGEGLKYIGYSA
-547 FANSP
+547 FSNSP

-567 TAFTGYSSYCPFIN
+567 NAFLGYSSYCPFIN

-1079 VDKETCVYIYGAEQE
+1079 VGKETCVYIYGAEQE
-1094 VADDAETAKAH
+1094 MADDAETAKAH

-1144 LIDGNSP
+1144 LIDSNSP

-1174 RRADGSNYKLVIK
+1174 RRANGSNYKLVIK

>member
-10 LFLFCIGIQPALS
+10 LFLFCIGIQPALAE
-23 QGSEAVFEEN
+23 GRDLLFEET
-33 FENVVGTSDGKTKLD
+33 FEKVVGTSDGKTKLN
-48 PSQLNHPSGWT
+48 PSQLDNPSGWT

-79 LPEIPELIGNA
+79 LPVIPELIGNA
-90 NLFIY
+90 CLSVNAIH
-95 ANYWRNPDKD
+95 WHNPDKEYD
-105 YEGIDVSYFEQ
+105 DDDPFYWDFLAKVN
-116 GVPLSVSIS
+116 VSIS
-125 NGKLSSDEI
+125 NGKLSSDECGEERI
-134 NGKLRMYGVDGN
+134 KMYGVDGN

-160 NISIYYSTY
+160 SVSVYYPFGSS
-169 GYSEGDYIRFSHEAG
+169 GGHYIRFSHEAG
-184 PFYDPFDLT
+184 PFYEPFDLT
-193 LNPWNVQVDYGDS
+193 LNPWNIQVDDGDS

-213 TLDGTEP
+213 TLDGSMP
-220 NRYSQR
+220 NHHSQR
-226 YHKGDKI
+226 YHKDDKI

-238 TTVRAALILADGSM
+238 TTVRAAMILADGSM
-252 RHNVPMTYTL
+252 RYNDPMTYTL
-262 TKRYDINELPENTYQ
+262 TKRYDINEQPENTYQ

-308 EDLKFLADAQG
+308 KDLKFLADAQG

-333 FEYDETVY
+333 FEYDGTVY

-385 LAWAFIKNE
+385 LARAFFKNE
-394 NLVVVKLPENMTEVG
+394 SLVTVKLPESMTEVG
-409 EDIFGDCKNLR
+409 EDIFADCKTLR
-420 GVKIPEGVSRIN
+420 GVKLPEGVAHI
-432 KEAFYGCSIL
+432 EGAAFQGCNIL
-442 ETINF
+442 EKLNF

-453 VGDNAFSLCS
+453 VGDNAFRSCLSL
-463 KMELDNLPN
+463 ELDNLPN
-472 SLLHVGQSAFCYVP
+472 SLLYVGREAFCDVP
-486 LQALK
+486 LKALK
-491 LDRKVEI
+491 LDRKVEM

-514 TPCDSILGGTF
+514 TPCDSILGETF
-525 SDCPNLTKI
+525 SNCPNLTKI
-534 TIGEGLKYIGDKA
+534 TIGEGLKYIGYNA
-547 FANSP
+547 FSNSP
-552 VKEANLPSTLRDISS
+552 IKEANLPSTLRDISS
-567 TAFTGYSSYCPFIN
+567 YAFLGYSSYCPFIN

-591 IGKVAYLC
+591 IGKVAYQC

-614 TLADNLFENWQGNA
+614 TLADELFESSQGNA
-628 TTFHIPASVE
+628 FHIPASVE
-638 QIGNKAFAGTQIKTL
+638 QIGNRAFAYTQIKAL

-681 VEYIGGRAFYGC
+681 VEYIGGGAFYGC

-712 EPNAPLEKIVIGG
+712 EPNAPLEKIVIGD
-725 KVRRLPNVIFSGR
+725 KVRRLPRGIFSGR
-738 EFTEVALPSCLERID
+738 EFTEVALPACLERID

-778 AFSGC
+778 AF
-783 KNLTSINLSDCI
+783 
-795 RYIGNNVFSECKNL
+795 
-809 TTINL
+809 
-814 SDSIR
+814 
-819 YIGEGAFYGCSSLKN
+819 YGCSSLKN

-841 TTIGNYAFRQTA
+841 TTIGSRAFRQTA

-864 SVGINAF
+864 SVGDGAF
-871 HNCPFAKTVYI
+871 YICPFAKTVYI
-882 PSTANVEDNCSYYFE
+882 PSTANVEDDINYYFE
-897 QEEGVNCVI
+897 LEEGGNCVI
-906 TCMSPIPHPDAKLW
+906 TCMSPIPHPQARHW
-920 NKGVAAIKVPA
+920 NVGVAAIKVPA

-945 DKVMAVNQVGVMD
+945 DKIMAVNQVGAMD

-1003 STMTTAE
+1003 STMTAAE

-1064 AFVKSDRGTIEVAYR
+1064 AFVKTDKGTIEVAYR
-1079 VDKETCVYIYGAEQE
+1079 VGKETCVYIYGAEQE
-1094 VADDAETAKAH
+1094 MADDAEAAKAH

-1134 VSQSTGINHT
+1134 VSLSTGINHT
-1144 LIDGNSP
+1144 LIDSNSP

-1174 RRADGSNYKLVIK
+1174 RRANGSNYKLVIK

>member
-10 LFLFCIGIQPALS
+10 LFLLCIGIQPALAEE
-23 QGSEAVFEEN
+23 GGALFEET
-33 FENVVGTSDGKTKLD
+33 FQNVVGTSDGKTKLN
-48 PSQLNHPSGWT
+48 PSQLDNPSGWT

-79 LPEIPELIGNA
+79 LPVIPELIGNA
-90 NLFIY
+90 CLSITAFH
-95 ANYWRNPDKD
+95 WHNPDKEYD
-105 YEGIDVSYFEQ
+105 DDDPSYWDPSYWDFPAK
-116 GVPLSVSIS
+116 VNISIS
-125 NGKLSSDEI
+125 NGKLSSDESGGGI
-134 NGKLRMYGVDGN
+134 RMYGVDGN
-146 SRLKITAPNDIVLR
+146 SRLKITAPNDIMLR
-160 NISIYYSTY
+160 HVSVYYS
-169 GYSEGDYIRFSHEAG
+169 GGFSEGDYIRFSHEAG

-193 LNPWNVQVDYGDS
+193 LNPWNIQVDDGDS

-213 TLDGTEP
+213 TLDGSMP
-220 NRYSQR
+220 NRHSQR
-226 YHKGDKI
+226 YHKDDKI

-252 RHNVPMTYTL
+252 MHHVPMTYTL

-333 FEYDETVY
+333 FEYDGTVY
-341 RTYSPSKGFHEEQK
+341 RTYSPSKGFQQEQK

-365 RTEQVP
+365 RTEQVS
-371 AGFGYKRY
+371 AGFGYKQY

-385 LAWAFIKNE
+385 LARAFFKNE
-394 NLVVVKLPENMTEVG
+394 SLVTVKLPESMTEVG
-409 EDIFGDCKNLR
+409 EDIFADCKTLR
-420 GVKIPEGVSRIN
+420 GVKLPEGVSRIN
-432 KEAFYGCSIL
+432 KEAFWGCSIL
-442 ETINF
+442 EKINF

-453 VGDNAFSLCS
+453 VDDNAFVLCGSL
-463 KMELDNLPN
+463 ELDNLPN
-472 SLLHVGQSAFCYVP
+472 SILHVGQSAFCYVP
-486 LQALK
+486 LKALK

-498 GAGAFSNTPIT
+498 GAGAFSDTPIT

-525 SDCPNLTKI
+525 RDCPNLTKI
-534 TIGEGLKYIGDKA
+534 TIGEGLKYIGDNA

-552 VKEANLPSTLRDISS
+552 VKEANLPSTLRDVSS
-567 TAFTGYSSYCPFIN
+567 TAFSGYSSYCPFIN

-591 IGKVAYLC
+591 IGRVAYQC
-599 VDRDLEEYTIKDGTV
+599 VDRNLEEYTIKDGTV
-614 TLADNLFENWQGNA
+614 TLADNLFESSQGNA
-628 TTFHIPASVE
+628 FHIPASVE
-638 QIGNKAFAGTQIKTL
+638 QIGNRAFAYTQIKAL
-653 PEMLGL
+653 PEMPGL
-659 KRIGGEAFYG
+659 KRIGDEAFYQ
-669 CKNLKKLTIPET
+669 CKNLKKVTIPET
-681 VEYIGGRAFYGC
+681 VEYIGAGIFSGC

-706 ECESFM
+706 ECASYIFT
-712 EPNAPLEKIVIGG
+712 NNDNHLEKVVIGD
-725 KVRRLPNVIFSGR
+725 KVRRLPGGLFGGK
-738 EFTEVALPSCLERID
+738 EFTEVTLPACLERID
-753 DYAFSGC
+753 DYAFNG
-760 ENLTT
+760 
-765 INLSDSIRYIGDN
+765 
-778 AFSGC
+778 
-783 KNLTSINLSDCI
+783 
-795 RYIGNNVFSECKNL
+795 CKNL

-814 SDSIR
+814 SDSLR
-819 YIGEGAFYGCSSLKN
+819 YIGKGAFALCSSLKN

-841 TTIGNYAFRQTA
+841 TAIGEWAFSQTA

-864 SVGINAF
+864 SVGSGTF
-871 HNCPFAKTVYI
+871 EGCHFAKTVYI
-882 PSTANVEDNCSYYFE
+882 PSTANVEDGNTYDFW
-897 QEEGVNCVI
+897 QKEGVDCVI
-906 TCMSPIPHPDAKLW
+906 TCMSPTPHPNTRNW
-920 NKGVAAIKVPA
+920 NVGVAAIKVPA
-931 ELVEQYKAQFPDIA
+931 ELVEQYKAQFPAIA
-945 DKVMAVNQVGVMD
+945 DKVMAINQVGVMD

-1003 STMTTAE
+1003 STMTAAE

-1037 GDGTMVIDCKTVGKN
+1037 GDGTMVIDGKTVGKN

-1064 AFVKSDRGTIEVAYR
+1064 AFVKTDKGTIEVAYQ
-1079 VDKETCVYIYGAEQE
+1079 VGKETCIYIYGAEL
-1094 VADDAETAKAH
+1094 ET
-1105 QVAACRPLSRAAA
+1105 AA

-1124 ENCVKIYAVG
+1124 DNCVKIYAVG
-1134 VSQSTGINHT
+1134 VSQATGISHT
-1144 LIDGNSP
+1144 LIDSNSP

-1161 KIEQPNAPGIYVV
+1161 KVEKPNAPGIYVV
-1174 RRADGSNYKLVIK
+1174 RRANGSSYKLVIK

>member
-10 LFLFCIGIQPALS
+10 LFLFCIGIQPAL
-23 QGSEAVFEEN
+23 AEERDLLFKET
-33 FENVVGTSDGKTKLD
+33 FENVVGTSDGKTKLN
-48 PSQLNHPSGWT
+48 PSQLDNPSGWT

-79 LPEIPELIGNA
+79 LPVIPELIGNA
-90 NLFIY
+90 SLLIN
-95 ANYWRNPDKD
+95 ATYWREPDKD
-105 YEGIDVSYFEQ
+105 YDDIDPAFWDKIAT
-116 GVPLSVSIS
+116 LNVSIS
-125 NGKLSSDEI
+125 NGKLSSNECERS
-134 NGKLRMYGVDGN
+134 LCMYGVDGN
-146 SRLKITAPNDIVLR
+146 SRLKITAPHDIVLR
-160 NISIYYSTY
+160 YVYVYYPVNNW
-169 GYSEGDYIRFSHEAG
+169 EDPIIRFSREAG

-193 LNPWNVQVDYGDS
+193 LNPWDIQVDDGDD

-213 TLDGTEP
+213 TLDGSMP
-220 NRYSQR
+220 NRHSQR

-238 TTVRAALILADGSM
+238 TTVRAAMILADGTM
-252 RHNVPMTYTL
+252 RYNIPMTYTL

-567 TAFTGYSSYCPFIN
+567 TAFTGYSSYCPFVN

-591 IGKVAYLC
+591 IGKVAYQC

-614 TLADNLFENWQGNA
+614 TLADELFESSQGNA
-628 TTFHIPASVE
+628 FHIPASVE
-638 QIGNKAFAGTQIKTL
+638 QIGSRVFAGTQIKTL
-653 PEMLGL
+653 PEMPGL
-659 KRIGGEAFYG
+659 KRIGDEAFYQ
-669 CKNLKKLTIPET
+669 CKNLKKVTIPET
-681 VEYIGGRAFYGC
+681 VEYIGGGAFYGC

-706 ECESFM
+706 ECERLM
-712 EPNAPLEKIVIGG
+712 ESNIPLEKIVIGD
-725 KVRRLPNVIFSGR
+725 KVRRLPRGIFSGR
-738 EFTEVALPSCLERID
+738 EFTEVTLPACLERID
-753 DYAFSGC
+753 EFAFYG
-760 ENLTT
+760 
-765 INLSDSIRYIGDN
+765 
-778 AFSGC
+778 
-783 KNLTSINLSDCI
+783 
-795 RYIGNNVFSECKNL
+795 CKNL

-819 YIGEGAFYGCSSLKN
+819 YIGDDAFYGCSSLKN

-841 TTIGNYAFRQTA
+841 TTIGSRAFRQTA

-864 SVGINAF
+864 SVGDGAF
-871 HNCPFAKTVYI
+871 YVCPFAKTVYI
-882 PSTANVEDNCSYYFE
+882 PSTANVEGDIIYYFE
-897 QEEGVNCVI
+897 LKEGVNCVI
-906 TCMSPIPHPDAKLW
+906 TCMSPIPHPQAKYWNNW

-945 DKVMAVNQVGVMD
+945 DKIMAVNQVSVMD
-958 KDSKTSFAAGISE
+958 EDSKTSFAAGISE

-1003 STMTTAE
+1003 STMTAAE

-1064 AFVKSDRGTIEVAYR
+1064 AFVKTDKGTIEVAYR
-1079 VDKETCVYIYGAEQE
+1079 VGKETCVYIYGAEQE
-1094 VADDAETAKAH
+1094 MADDAETAKAH

-1174 RRADGSNYKLVIK
+1174 RRANGSNYKLVIK

>member
-1 MRRIKLILF
+1 M
-10 LFLFCIGIQPALS
+10 S

-213 TLDGTEP
+213 TLDGTVP

-226 YHKGDKI
+226 YHKDDKI

-252 RHNVPMTYTL
+252 CYHVPKTYTL

-297 NGLVLTGTMNG
+297 SGLVLTGTMNG

-319 LVGSLAYLDLEKVK
+319 LVGSLTYLDLEKVK
-333 FEYDETVY
+333 FEYDETLY
-341 RTYSPSKGFHEEQK
+341 RSYSPPKGFQQDAYT
-355 IYNYIFSKEN
+355 YNYIFSKEN
-365 RTEQVP
+365 RTVQVP
-371 AGFGYKRY
+371 AGFGFKRY

-385 LAWAFIKNE
+385 LARAFFRNGS
-394 NLVVVKLPENMTEVG
+394 LVTVKLPESMTELG
-409 EDIFGDCKNLR
+409 ENIFDDCKALR
-420 GVKIPEGVSRIN
+420 GVKLPEGVAHI
-432 KEAFYGCSIL
+432 EGAAFQGCNIL
-442 ETINF
+442 EKLNF

-453 VGDNAFSLCS
+453 VGDNAFRSCLSL
-463 KMELDNLPN
+463 ELDNLPN
-472 SLLHVGQSAFCYVP
+472 SLLYVGREAFCDVP
-486 LQALK
+486 LKALK

-534 TIGEGLKYIGDKA
+534 TIGEGLKYIGYSA

-567 TAFTGYSSYCPFIN
+567 YAFLGYSSYCPFIN

-591 IGKVAYLC
+591 IGKVAYQC
-599 VDRDLEEYTIKDGTV
+599 VDGDLEEYTIKDGTV
-614 TLADNLFENWQGNA
+614 TLADELFESLQGNA
-628 TTFHIPASVE
+628 FHIPASVE
-638 QIGNKAFAGTQIKTL
+638 QIGNRAFAYTQIKAL

-725 KVRRLPNVIFSGR
+725 KVRRLPNGIFSGR
-738 EFTEVALPSCLERID
+738 EFTEVTLPACLERID
-753 DYAFSGC
+753 ESAFYGC
-760 ENLTT
+760 KNLTT

-778 AFSGC
+778 
-783 KNLTSINLSDCI
+783 
-795 RYIGNNVFSECKNL
+795 
-809 TTINL
+809 
-814 SDSIR
+814 
-819 YIGEGAFYGCSSLKN
+819 AFYGCSSLKN

-841 TTIGNYAFRQTA
+841 TTIGSKAFRQTA

-864 SVGINAF
+864 SVGDGAF
-871 HNCPFAKTVYI
+871 YICPFAKTVYI
-882 PSTANVEDNCSYYFE
+882 PSTANVEGDIIYYFE
-897 QEEGVNCVI
+897 LKEGVNCVI
-906 TCMSPIPHPDAKLW
+906 TCMSPIPHPQAKYWNNW

-945 DKVMAVNQVGVMD
+945 DKIMAVNQVGAMD

-1003 STMTTAE
+1003 STMTAAE

-1079 VDKETCVYIYGAEQE
+1079 VDKETCVYIYVAEQE
-1094 VADDAETAKAH
+1094 VADDTETAKAH

-1118 LSASAS
+1118 LLASAS

-1174 RRADGSNYKLVIK
+1174 RRANGSNYKLVIK

>member
-10 LFLFCIGIQPALS
+10 LFLFCIGIQPALAE
-23 QGSEAVFEEN
+23 GRDLLFKET
-33 FENVVGTSDGKTKLD
+33 FENVVGTSDGKTKLN
-48 PSQLNHPSGWT
+48 PSQLDNPSGWT

-79 LPEIPELIGNA
+79 LPVIPELIGNA
-90 NLFIY
+90 SLLIN
-95 ANYWRNPDKD
+95 ATYWREPDKD
-105 YEGIDVSYFEQ
+105 YDDIDPAFWDKIAT
-116 GVPLSVSIS
+116 LNVSIS
-125 NGKLSSDEI
+125 NGKLSSNECERS
-134 NGKLRMYGVDGN
+134 LCMYGVDGN
-146 SRLKITAPNDIVLR
+146 SRLKITAPHDIVLR
-160 NISIYYSTY
+160 YVYVYYPVNNW
-169 GYSEGDYIRFSHEAG
+169 EDPIIRFSREAG
-184 PFYDPFDLT
+184 SFYDPFDLT
-193 LNPWNVQVDYGDS
+193 LNPWDIQVDDGDD

-213 TLDGTEP
+213 TLDGSMP
-220 NRYSQR
+220 NRHSQR

-238 TTVRAALILADGSM
+238 TTVRAAMILADGTM
-252 RHNVPMTYTL
+252 RYNIPMTYTL

-567 TAFTGYSSYCPFIN
+567 TAFTGYSSYCPFVN

-591 IGKVAYLC
+591 IGKVAYQC

-614 TLADNLFENWQGNA
+614 TLADELFESSQGNA
-628 TTFHIPASVE
+628 FHIPASVE
-638 QIGNKAFAGTQIKTL
+638 QIGSRVFAGTQIKTL
-653 PEMLGL
+653 PEMPGL
-659 KRIGGEAFYG
+659 KRIGDEAFYQ
-669 CKNLKKLTIPET
+669 CKNLKKVTIPET
-681 VEYIGGRAFYGC
+681 VEYIGGGAFYGC

-706 ECESFM
+706 ECERLM
-712 EPNAPLEKIVIGG
+712 ESNIPLEKIVIGD
-725 KVRRLPNVIFSGR
+725 KVRRLPRGIFSGR
-738 EFTEVALPSCLERID
+738 EFTEVTLPACLERID
-753 DYAFSGC
+753 EFAFYGC
-760 ENLTT
+760 KNLTT

-778 AFSGC
+778 
-783 KNLTSINLSDCI
+783 
-795 RYIGNNVFSECKNL
+795 
-809 TTINL
+809 
-814 SDSIR
+814 
-819 YIGEGAFYGCSSLKN
+819 AFYGCSSLKN

-841 TTIGNYAFRQTA
+841 TTIGSRAFRQTA

-864 SVGINAF
+864 SVGDGAF
-871 HNCPFAKTVYI
+871 YICPFAKTVYI
-882 PSTANVEDNCSYYFE
+882 PSTANVEDDINYYFE
-897 QEEGVNCVI
+897 LEEGGNCVI
-906 TCMSPIPHPDAKLW
+906 TCMSPIPHPQARHW
-920 NKGVAAIKVPA
+920 NVGVAAIKVPA

-945 DKVMAVNQVGVMD
+945 DKIMAVNQVGAMD

-1003 STMTTAE
+1003 STMTAAE

-1037 GDGTMVIDCKTVGKN
+1037 GDGTMVIDGKTMGNN

-1079 VDKETCVYIYGAEQE
+1079 VGKETCVYIYGAEQE
-1094 VADDAETAKAH
+1094 MADDAEVAKAH

-1174 RRADGSNYKLVIK
+1174 RRANGSNYKLVIK

>member
-79 LPEIPELIGNA
+79 LPVIPELIGNA
-90 NLFIY
+90 SLLIN
-95 ANYWRNPDKD
+95 ATYWREPDKD
-105 YEGIDVSYFEQ
+105 YDDIDPAFWDKIAT
-116 GVPLSVSIS
+116 LNVSIS
-125 NGKLSSDEI
+125 NGKLSSNECERS
-134 NGKLRMYGVDGN
+134 LCMYGVDGN
-146 SRLKITAPNDIVLR
+146 SRLKITAPHDIVLR
-160 NISIYYSTY
+160 YVYVYYPVNNW
-169 GYSEGDYIRFSHEAG
+169 EDPIIRFSREAG

-193 LNPWNVQVDYGDS
+193 LNPWDIQVDDGDD

-213 TLDGTEP
+213 TLDGSMP
-220 NRYSQR
+220 NRHSQR

-238 TTVRAALILADGSM
+238 TTVRAAMILADGTM
-252 RHNVPMTYTL
+252 RYNIPMTYTL

-514 TPCDSILGGTF
+514 TPCDSILGETF
-525 SDCPNLTKI
+525 SNCPNLTKI
-534 TIGEGLKYIGDKA
+534 TIGEGLKYIGYKA
-547 FANSP
+547 FSYSP

-567 TAFTGYSSYCPFIN
+567 NAFRGSSYCPFIN

-591 IGKVAYLC
+591 IGKVAYQC
-599 VDRDLEEYTIKDGTV
+599 VDKNLEEYTIKDGTV

-638 QIGNKAFAGTQIKTL
+638 QIGSRVFAGTQIKTL
-653 PEMLGL
+653 PEMPGL
-659 KRIGGEAFYG
+659 KRIGDEAFYQ
-669 CKNLKKLTIPET
+669 CKNLKKVTIPET
-681 VEYIGGRAFYGC
+681 VEYIGGGAFYGC

-706 ECESFM
+706 ECERLM
-712 EPNAPLEKIVIGG
+712 ESNIPLEKIVIGD
-725 KVRRLPNVIFSGR
+725 KVRRLPRGIFSGR
-738 EFTEVALPSCLERID
+738 EFTEVTLPACLERID
-753 DYAFSGC
+753 ESAFYGC
-760 ENLTT
+760 KNLTT

-778 AFSGC
+778 
-783 KNLTSINLSDCI
+783 
-795 RYIGNNVFSECKNL
+795 
-809 TTINL
+809 
-814 SDSIR
+814 
-819 YIGEGAFYGCSSLKN
+819 AFYGCSSLKN

-841 TTIGNYAFRQTA
+841 TTIGSKAFRQTA

-864 SVGINAF
+864 SVGDGAF
-871 HNCPFAKTVYI
+871 YICPFAKTVYI
-882 PSTANVEDNCSYYFE
+882 PSTANVEGDIIYYFE
-897 QEEGVNCVI
+897 LKEGVNCVI
-906 TCMSPIPHPDAKLW
+906 TCMSPIPHPQAKYWNNW

-945 DKVMAVNQVGVMD
+945 DKIMAVNQVGAMD

-1003 STMTTAE
+1003 STMTAAE

-1037 GDGTMVIDCKTVGKN
+1037 GDGTMVIDGKTVGKN

-1094 VADDAETAKAH
+1094 VADDTETAKAH

-1174 RRADGSNYKLVIK
+1174 RRANGSNYKLVIK

>member
-10 LFLFCIGIQPALS
+10 LFLFCIGIQPALAE
-23 QGSEAVFEEN
+23 GRDLLFKET
-33 FENVVGTSDGKTKLD
+33 FENVVGTSDGKTKLN
-48 PSQLNHPSGWT
+48 PSQLDNPSGWT

-79 LPEIPELIGNA
+79 LPVIPELIGNA
-90 NLFIY
+90 SLLIN
-95 ANYWRNPDKD
+95 ATYWREPDKD
-105 YEGIDVSYFEQ
+105 YDDIDPAFWDKIAT
-116 GVPLSVSIS
+116 LNVSIS
-125 NGKLSSDEI
+125 NGKLSSNECERS
-134 NGKLRMYGVDGN
+134 LCMYGVDGN
-146 SRLKITAPNDIVLR
+146 SRLKITAPHDIVLR
-160 NISIYYSTY
+160 YVYVYYPVNNW
-169 GYSEGDYIRFSHEAG
+169 EDPIIRFSREAG
-184 PFYDPFDLT
+184 SFYDPFDLT
-193 LNPWNVQVDYGDS
+193 LNPWDIQVDDGDD

-213 TLDGTEP
+213 TLDGSMP
-220 NRYSQR
+220 NRHSQR

-238 TTVRAALILADGSM
+238 TTVRAAMILADGTM
-252 RHNVPMTYTL
+252 RYNIPMTYTL

-567 TAFTGYSSYCPFIN
+567 TAFTGYSSYCPFVN

-591 IGKVAYLC
+591 IGKVAYQC

-614 TLADNLFENWQGNA
+614 TLADELFESSQGNA
-628 TTFHIPASVE
+628 FHIPASVE
-638 QIGNKAFAGTQIKTL
+638 QIGSRVFAGKQIKTL
-653 PEMLGL
+653 PEMPGL
-659 KRIGGEAFYG
+659 KRIGDEAFYQ
-669 CKNLKKLTIPET
+669 CKNLKKVTIPET
-681 VEYIGGRAFYGC
+681 VEYIGGGAFYGC

-706 ECESFM
+706 ECERLM
-712 EPNAPLEKIVIGG
+712 ESNIPLEKIVIGD
-725 KVRRLPNVIFSGR
+725 KVRRLPRGIFSGR
-738 EFTEVALPSCLERID
+738 EFTEVTLPACLERID
-753 DYAFSGC
+753 EFAFYGC
-760 ENLTT
+760 KNLTT

-778 AFSGC
+778 
-783 KNLTSINLSDCI
+783 
-795 RYIGNNVFSECKNL
+795 
-809 TTINL
+809 
-814 SDSIR
+814 
-819 YIGEGAFYGCSSLKN
+819 AFYGCSSLKN

-841 TTIGNYAFRQTA
+841 TTIGSRAFRQTA

-864 SVGINAF
+864 SVGDGAF
-871 HNCPFAKTVYI
+871 YICPFAKTVYI
-882 PSTANVEDNCSYYFE
+882 PSTANVEDDINYYFE
-897 QEEGVNCVI
+897 LEEGGNCVI
-906 TCMSPIPHPDAKLW
+906 TCMSPIPHPQARHW
-920 NKGVAAIKVPA
+920 NVGVAAIKVPA

-945 DKVMAVNQVGVMD
+945 DKIMAVNQVGAMD

-1003 STMTTAE
+1003 STMTAAE

-1037 GDGTMVIDCKTVGKN
+1037 GDGTMVIDGKTMGNN

-1079 VDKETCVYIYGAEQE
+1079 VGKETCVYIYGAEQE
-1094 VADDAETAKAH
+1094 MADDAEVAKAH

-1144 LIDGNSP
+1144 LIDSNSP

-1174 RRADGSNYKLVIK
+1174 RRANGSNYKLVIK

>member
-10 LFLFCIGIQPALS
+10 LFLFCIGIQPAWS

-33 FENVVGTSDGKTKLD
+33 FENVVGTSDGKTKLN

-79 LPEIPELIGNA
+79 LPAIPELIGNA

-105 YEGIDVSYFEQ
+105 YEDIDFSYFEQ
-116 GVPLSVSIS
+116 EVPLNVSIS

-252 RHNVPMTYTL
+252 CYHVPKTYTL

-297 NGLVLTGTMNG
+297 SGLVLTGTMNG

-319 LVGSLAYLDLEKVK
+319 LVGSLTYLDLEKVK
-333 FEYDETVY
+333 FEYDETLY
-341 RTYSPSKGFHEEQK
+341 RSYSPPKGFQQDAYT
-355 IYNYIFSKEN
+355 YNYIFSKEN
-365 RTEQVP
+365 RTVQVP
-371 AGFGYKRY
+371 AGFGFKRY

-385 LAWAFIKNE
+385 LARAFFRNGS
-394 NLVVVKLPENMTEVG
+394 LVTVKLPESMTELG
-409 EDIFGDCKNLR
+409 ENIFDDCKALR
-420 GVKIPEGVSRIN
+420 GVKLPEGVAHI
-432 KEAFYGCSIL
+432 EGAAFQGCNIL
-442 ETINF
+442 EKLNF

-453 VGDNAFSLCS
+453 VGDNAFRSCLSL
-463 KMELDNLPN
+463 ELDNLPN
-472 SLLHVGQSAFCYVP
+472 SLLYVGREAFCDVP
-486 LQALK
+486 LKALK

-534 TIGEGLKYIGDKA
+534 TIGEGLKYIGYGA
-547 FANSP
+547 FSNSP

-567 TAFTGYSSYCPFIN
+567 YAFLGYSSYCPFIN

-591 IGKVAYLC
+591 IGKVAYQC

-614 TLADNLFENWQGNA
+614 TLADELFESSQGNA
-628 TTFHIPASVE
+628 FHIPASVE
-638 QIGNKAFAGTQIKTL
+638 QIGNRAFAYTQIKAL

-681 VEYIGGRAFYGC
+681 VEYIGGSAFYGC

-712 EPNAPLEKIVIGG
+712 EPNAPLEKIVIGD
-725 KVRRLPNVIFSGR
+725 KVRRLPNGIFSGR

-778 AFSGC
+778 AFYGC

-871 HNCPFAKTVYI
+871 HYCPFAKTVYI
-882 PSTANVEDNCSYYFE
+882 PSTANVEDNYSYYFE
-897 QEEGVNCVI
+897 QKEGVNCVI

-931 ELVEQYKAQFPDIA
+931 ELVEQYKAQFPAIA
-945 DKVMAVNQVGVMD
+945 DKIMAVNQVGVMD

-971 EADLGDAVIG
+971 DADLGDAVVG

-1003 STMTTAE
+1003 STMTAAE

-1064 AFVKSDRGTIEVAYR
+1064 AFVKSDKGTIEVAYQ
-1079 VDKETCVYIYGAEQE
+1079 VGKETCIYIYGAEL
-1094 VADDAETAKAH
+1094 ET
-1105 QVAACRPLSRAAA
+1105 AA

-1124 ENCVKIYAVG
+1124 DNCVKIYAVG
-1134 VSQSTGINHT
+1134 VSQATGISHT
-1144 LIDGNSP
+1144 LIDSNSP

-1161 KIEQPNAPGIYVV
+1161 KVEKPNAPGIYVV
-1174 RRADGSNYKLVIK
+1174 RRANGSSYKLVIK

>member
-10 LFLFCIGIQPALS
+10 LFLFCIGIQPAL
-23 QGSEAVFEEN
+23 AEERDLLFKET
-33 FENVVGTSDGKTKLD
+33 FENVVGTSDGKTKLN
-48 PSQLNHPSGWT
+48 PSQLDNPSGWT

-79 LPEIPELIGNA
+79 LPVIPELIGNA
-90 NLFIY
+90 SLLIN
-95 ANYWRNPDKD
+95 ATYWREPDKD
-105 YEGIDVSYFEQ
+105 YDDIDPAFWDKIAT
-116 GVPLSVSIS
+116 LNVSIS
-125 NGKLSSDEI
+125 NGKLSSNECERS
-134 NGKLRMYGVDGN
+134 LCMYGVDGN
-146 SRLKITAPNDIVLR
+146 SRLKITAPHDIVLR
-160 NISIYYSTY
+160 YVYVYYPVNNW
-169 GYSEGDYIRFSHEAG
+169 EDPIIRFSREAG

-193 LNPWNVQVDYGDS
+193 LNPWDIQVDDGDD

-213 TLDGTEP
+213 TLDGSMP
-220 NRYSQR
+220 NRHSQR

-238 TTVRAALILADGSM
+238 TTVRAAMILADGTM
-252 RHNVPMTYTL
+252 RYNIPMTYTL

-341 RTYSPSKGFHEEQK
+341 RTYSPSKGFQQEQK

-453 VGDNAFSLCS
+453 VGENAFSLCS

-567 TAFTGYSSYCPFIN
+567 NAFRGYSSYCPFIN

-599 VDRDLEEYTIKDGTV
+599 VDRDLEEYTIKEGTV
-614 TLADNLFENWQGNA
+614 TLADNLFESWQG

-638 QIGNKAFAGTQIKTL
+638 QIGNKAFAGTPIKTL
-653 PEMLGL
+653 PEMPGL
-659 KRIGGEAFYG
+659 KRIGDEAFYG
-669 CKNLKKLTIPET
+669 CKNLKKVTIPET
-681 VEYIGGRAFYGC
+681 VEYIGAGIFSGC

-706 ECESFM
+706 ECASYMFF
-712 EPNAPLEKIVIGG
+712 NNDNHLEKIVIGD
-725 KVRRLPNVIFSGR
+725 KVRRLPRGLFGGK
-738 EFTEVALPSCLERID
+738 EFTEVTLPACLERID
-753 DYAFSGC
+753 DNAFSGC

-765 INLSDSIRYIGDN
+765 INLSDSIRYIGYD
-778 AFSGC
+778 
-783 KNLTSINLSDCI
+783 
-795 RYIGNNVFSECKNL
+795 
-809 TTINL
+809 
-814 SDSIR
+814 
-819 YIGEGAFYGCSSLKN
+819 AFYGCSSLKN

-841 TTIGNYAFRQTA
+841 TTIGSRAFRQTA

-864 SVGINAF
+864 SVGDGAF
-871 HNCPFAKTVYI
+871 YICPFAKTVYI
-882 PSTANVEDNCSYYFE
+882 PSTANVEGDINYYFE
-897 QEEGVNCVI
+897 LKEGVNCVI
-906 TCMSPIPHPDAKLW
+906 TCMSPIPHPQAKYW

-931 ELVEQYKAQFPDIA
+931 ELVEQYKAQFPEIA
-945 DKVMAVNQVGVMD
+945 DKVMAVNQVGAMD

-1003 STMTTAE
+1003 STMTAAE

-1037 GDGTMVIDCKTVGKN
+1037 GDGTMVIDGKTMGNN

-1094 VADDAETAKAH
+1094 MADDAETAKAH

-1144 LIDGNSP
+1144 LIDSNSP

-1174 RRADGSNYKLVIK
+1174 RRANGSNYKLVIK

>member
-213 TLDGTEP
+213 TLDGTVP

-226 YHKGDKI
+226 YHKDDKI

-252 RHNVPMTYTL
+252 RYNIPMTYTL

-333 FEYDETVY
+333 FEYDETLY
-341 RTYSPSKGFHEEQK
+341 RSYSPPKGFHQDAYT
-355 IYNYIFSKEN
+355 YNYIFSKEN
-365 RTEQVP
+365 RTVQVP
-371 AGFGYKRY
+371 AGFGFKRY

-385 LAWAFIKNE
+385 LARAFFRNGS
-394 NLVVVKLPENMTEVG
+394 LVTVKLPESMTELG
-409 EDIFGDCKNLR
+409 ENIFDDCKALR
-420 GVKIPEGVSRIN
+420 GVKLPEGVAHI
-432 KEAFYGCSIL
+432 EGAAFQGCNIL
-442 ETINF
+442 EKLNF

-453 VGDNAFSLCS
+453 VGDNAFRSCLSL
-463 KMELDNLPN
+463 ELDNLPN
-472 SLLHVGQSAFCYVP
+472 SLLYVGREAFCDVP
-486 LQALK
+486 LKALK

-534 TIGEGLKYIGDKA
+534 TIGEGLKYIGYGA
-547 FANSP
+547 FSNSP

-567 TAFTGYSSYCPFIN
+567 YAFLGYSSYCPFVN

-591 IGKVAYLC
+591 IGKVAYQC

-614 TLADNLFENWQGNA
+614 TLADELFESSQGNA
-628 TTFHIPASVE
+628 FHIPASVE
-638 QIGNKAFAGTQIKTL
+638 QIGSRVFAGTQIKTL
-653 PEMLGL
+653 PEMPGL
-659 KRIGGEAFYG
+659 KRIGDEAFYQ
-669 CKNLKKLTIPET
+669 CKNLKKVTIPET
-681 VEYIGGRAFYGC
+681 VEYIGGGAFYGC

-706 ECESFM
+706 ECERLM
-712 EPNAPLEKIVIGG
+712 ESNIPLEKIVIGD
-725 KVRRLPNVIFSGR
+725 KVRRLPGGIFSGR
-738 EFTEVALPSCLERID
+738 EFTEVTLPACLERID
-753 DYAFSGC
+753 EFAFYG
-760 ENLTT
+760 
-765 INLSDSIRYIGDN
+765 
-778 AFSGC
+778 
-783 KNLTSINLSDCI
+783 
-795 RYIGNNVFSECKNL
+795 CKNL

-819 YIGEGAFYGCSSLKN
+819 YIGDYAFSGCSSLKN

-841 TTIGNYAFRQTA
+841 TTIGSQAFIQTA

-864 SVGINAF
+864 SVGDGAF
-871 HNCPFAKTVYI
+871 SDCPFAKTVYI
-882 PSTANVEDNCSYYFE
+882 PSTANVEDNFTYSFVLK
-897 QEEGVNCVI
+897 EGVNCVI
-906 TCMSPIPHPDAKLW
+906 TCMSPIPHPQARNW
-920 NKGVAAIKVPA
+920 NVGVAAIKVPA

-945 DKVMAVNQVGVMD
+945 DKVMAVNQVGAMD

-1003 STMTTAE
+1003 STMTAAE

-1037 GDGTMVIDCKTVGKN
+1037 GDGTMVIDGKTMGNN

-1094 VADDAETAKAH
+1094 MADDAEAAKAH

-1144 LIDGNSP
+1144 LIDSNSP

-1174 RRADGSNYKLVIK
+1174 RRANGSNYKLVIK

>member
-213 TLDGTEP
+213 TLDGTVP

-226 YHKGDKI
+226 YHKDDKI

-252 RHNVPMTYTL
+252 CYHVPKTYTL
-262 TKRYDINELPENTYQ
+262 TKRYDINEQPENTYQ

-333 FEYDETVY
+333 FEYDGTVY

-385 LAWAFIKNE
+385 LAWAFFKNE
-394 NLVVVKLPENMTEVG
+394 SLVTVKLPESITEVG
-409 EDIFGDCKNLR
+409 EDIFGDCKTLR
-420 GVKIPEGVSRIN
+420 GVKLPEGVSRIN

-442 ETINF
+442 EKINF

-453 VGDNAFSLCS
+453 VDDNAFVYCGLL
-463 KMELDNLPN
+463 ELDNLPS

-486 LQALK
+486 LKALK

-498 GAGAFSNTPIT
+498 GAGAFSYTPIT
-509 EIEMA
+509 EIEMT
-514 TPCDSILGGTF
+514 TPCDSIREGTF
-525 SDCPNLTKI
+525 RGCPNLTKI
-534 TIGEGLKYIGDKA
+534 TIGEGLKYIGYNA
-547 FANSP
+547 FSNSP

-567 TAFTGYSSYCPFIN
+567 NAFRGSSYCPFIN

-599 VDRDLEEYTIKDGTV
+599 VDKNQEEYTIKDGTV
-614 TLADNLFENWQGNA
+614 TLADNLFENWLGNA

-638 QIGNKAFAGTQIKTL
+638 QIGNRAFAYTQIKAL
-653 PEMLGL
+653 PEMPGL

-681 VEYIGGRAFYGC
+681 VEYIGGGAFYGC

-712 EPNAPLEKIVIGG
+712 EPNAPLEKIVIGD
-725 KVRRLPNVIFSGR
+725 KVRRLPRGIFSGK
-738 EFTEVALPSCLERID
+738 EFSEVTLPACLERID
-753 DYAFSGC
+753 ESAFYGC
-760 ENLTT
+760 KNLTT

-778 AFSGC
+778 
-783 KNLTSINLSDCI
+783 
-795 RYIGNNVFSECKNL
+795 
-809 TTINL
+809 
-814 SDSIR
+814 
-819 YIGEGAFYGCSSLKN
+819 AFYGCSSLKN

-841 TTIGNYAFRQTA
+841 TTIGSKAFRQTA

-864 SVGINAF
+864 SVGDGAF
-871 HNCPFAKTVYI
+871 YVCPFAKTVYI
-882 PSTANVEDNCSYYFE
+882 PSTANVEGDIIYYFE
-897 QEEGVNCVI
+897 LKEGVNCVI
-906 TCMSPIPHPDAKLW
+906 TCMSPIPHPQAKYWNNW

-945 DKVMAVNQVGVMD
+945 DKIMAVNQVSVMD
-958 KDSKTSFAAGISE
+958 EDSKTSFAAGISE

-1094 VADDAETAKAH
+1094 MADDAEAAKAH

-1174 RRADGSNYKLVIK
+1174 RRANGSNYKLVIK

>member
-10 LFLFCIGIQPALS
+10 LFLFCIGIQPAL
-23 QGSEAVFEEN
+23 AEERDLLFKET
-33 FENVVGTSDGKTKLD
+33 FENVVGTSDGKTKLN
-48 PSQLNHPSGWT
+48 PSQLDNPSGWT

-79 LPEIPELIGNA
+79 LPVIPELIGNA
-90 NLFIY
+90 SLLIN
-95 ANYWRNPDKD
+95 ATYWREPDKD
-105 YEGIDVSYFEQ
+105 YDDIDPAFWDKIAT
-116 GVPLSVSIS
+116 LNVSIS
-125 NGKLSSDEI
+125 NGKLSSNECERS
-134 NGKLRMYGVDGN
+134 LCMYGVDGN
-146 SRLKITAPNDIVLR
+146 SRLKITAPHDIVLR
-160 NISIYYSTY
+160 YVYVYYPVNNW
-169 GYSEGDYIRFSHEAG
+169 EDPIIRFSREAG

-193 LNPWNVQVDYGDS
+193 LNPWDIQVDDGDD

-213 TLDGTEP
+213 TLDGSMP
-220 NRYSQR
+220 NRHSQR

-238 TTVRAALILADGSM
+238 TTVRAAMILADGTM
-252 RHNVPMTYTL
+252 RYNIPMTYTL

-333 FEYDETVY
+333 FEYDGTVY

-567 TAFTGYSSYCPFIN
+567 TAFTGYSSYCPFVN

-591 IGKVAYLC
+591 IGKVAYQC

-614 TLADNLFENWQGNA
+614 TLADELFESSQGNA
-628 TTFHIPASVE
+628 FHIPASVE
-638 QIGNKAFAGTQIKTL
+638 QIGSRVFAGTQIKTL
-653 PEMLGL
+653 PEMPGL
-659 KRIGGEAFYG
+659 KRIGDEAFYQ
-669 CKNLKKLTIPET
+669 CKNLKKVTIPET
-681 VEYIGGRAFYGC
+681 VEYIGGGAFYGC

-706 ECESFM
+706 ECERLM
-712 EPNAPLEKIVIGG
+712 ESNIPLEKIVIGD
-725 KVRRLPNVIFSGR
+725 KVRRLPRGIFSGR
-738 EFTEVALPSCLERID
+738 EFTELALPSCLERID
-753 DYAFSGC
+753 DYAFYGC
-760 ENLTT
+760 KNLTT

-778 AFSGC
+778 
-783 KNLTSINLSDCI
+783 
-795 RYIGNNVFSECKNL
+795 
-809 TTINL
+809 
-814 SDSIR
+814 
-819 YIGEGAFYGCSSLKN
+819 AFYGCSSLKN

-841 TTIGNYAFRQTA
+841 TTIGSRAFRQTA

-864 SVGINAF
+864 SVGDGAF
-871 HNCPFAKTVYI
+871 YICPFAKTVYI
-882 PSTANVEDNCSYYFE
+882 PSTANVEDDINYYFE
-897 QEEGVNCVI
+897 LEEGGNCVI
-906 TCMSPIPHPDAKLW
+906 TCMSPIPHPQARHW
-920 NKGVAAIKVPA
+920 NVGVAAIKVPA

-945 DKVMAVNQVGVMD
+945 DKIMAVNQVGVMD

-1079 VDKETCVYIYGAEQE
+1079 VGKETCVYIYGAEQE
-1094 VADDAETAKAH
+1094 MADDAEAAKAH

-1174 RRADGSNYKLVIK
+1174 RRANGSNYKLVIK

>member
-1 MRRIKLILF
+1 MAEGRDLL
-10 LFLFCIGIQPALS
+10 
-23 QGSEAVFEEN
+23 FEET
-33 FENVVGTSDGKTKLD
+33 FEKVVGTSDGKTKLN
-48 PSQLNHPSGWT
+48 PSQLDNPSGWT

-79 LPEIPELIGNA
+79 LPVIPELIGNA
-90 NLFIY
+90 CLSVNAIH
-95 ANYWRNPDKD
+95 WHNPDKEYD
-105 YEGIDVSYFEQ
+105 DDDPFYWDFLAKVN
-116 GVPLSVSIS
+116 VSIS
-125 NGKLSSDEI
+125 NGKLSSDECGEERI
-134 NGKLRMYGVDGN
+134 KMYGVDGN

-160 NISIYYSTY
+160 SVSVYYPFGSS
-169 GYSEGDYIRFSHEAG
+169 GGHYIRFSHEAG
-184 PFYDPFDLT
+184 PFYEPFDLT
-193 LNPWNVQVDYGDS
+193 LNPWNIQVDDGDS

-213 TLDGTEP
+213 TLDGSMP
-220 NRYSQR
+220 NHHSQR
-226 YHKGDKI
+226 YHKDDKI

-238 TTVRAALILADGSM
+238 TTVRAAMILADGSM
-252 RHNVPMTYTL
+252 RYNDPMTYTL
-262 TKRYDINELPENTYQ
+262 TKRYDINEQPENTYQ

-333 FEYDETVY
+333 FEYDGTVY

-385 LAWAFIKNE
+385 LAWAFFKNE
-394 NLVVVKLPENMTEVG
+394 SLVTVKLPESITEVG
-409 EDIFGDCKNLR
+409 EDIFGDCKTLR
-420 GVKIPEGVSRIN
+420 GVKLPEGVSRIN

-453 VGDNAFSLCS
+453 VGDNAFRSCLSL
-463 KMELDNLPN
+463 ELDNLPN
-472 SLLHVGQSAFCYVP
+472 SLLYVGREAFCDVP
-486 LQALK
+486 LKALK
-491 LDRKVEI
+491 LDRKVEM

-509 EIEMA
+509 EIEMT
-514 TPCDSILGGTF
+514 TPCDSIREGTF
-525 SDCPNLTKI
+525 RDCPNLTKI
-534 TIGEGLKYIGDKA
+534 TIGEGLKYIGYSA
-547 FANSP
+547 FSNSP

-567 TAFTGYSSYCPFIN
+567 YAFLGYSSYCPFIN

-599 VDRDLEEYTIKDGTV
+599 VDRDLEEYTIKEGTV
-614 TLADNLFENWQGNA
+614 TLADNLFESWQG

-638 QIGNKAFAGTQIKTL
+638 QIGNKAFAYTQIKAL
-653 PEMLGL
+653 PEMPGL

-681 VEYIGGRAFYGC
+681 VEYIGGSAFYGC

-712 EPNAPLEKIVIGG
+712 EPNAPLEKIVIGD
-725 KVRRLPNVIFSGR
+725 KVRRLPGGLFGGK
-738 EFTEVALPSCLERID
+738 EFTEVTLPACLERID
-753 DYAFSGC
+753 EFAFYGC
-760 ENLTT
+760 KNLTT

-778 AFSGC
+778 
-783 KNLTSINLSDCI
+783 
-795 RYIGNNVFSECKNL
+795 
-809 TTINL
+809 
-814 SDSIR
+814 
-819 YIGEGAFYGCSSLKN
+819 AFYGCSSLKN

-841 TTIGNYAFRQTA
+841 TTIGSRAFRQTA

-864 SVGINAF
+864 SVGDGAF
-871 HNCPFAKTVYI
+871 SDCPAKTVYI
-882 PSTANVEDNCSYYFE
+882 PSTANVEDNFTYSFLKK
-897 QEEGVNCVI
+897 EGGDCVI
-906 TCMSPIPHPDAKLW
+906 TCMSPIPHPQAECW
-920 NKGVAAIKVPA
+920 NVGVAAIKVPA

-1094 VADDAETAKAH
+1094 MADDAETAKAN

-1144 LIDGNSP
+1144 LIDSNSP

>member
-79 LPEIPELIGNA
+79 LPVIPELIGNA
-90 NLFIY
+90 SLLIN
-95 ANYWRNPDKD
+95 ATYWREPDKD
-105 YEGIDVSYFEQ
+105 YDDIDPAFWDKIAT
-116 GVPLSVSIS
+116 LNVSIS
-125 NGKLSSDEI
+125 NGKLSSNECERS
-134 NGKLRMYGVDGN
+134 LCMYGVDGN
-146 SRLKITAPNDIVLR
+146 SRLKITAPHDIVLR
-160 NISIYYSTY
+160 YVYVYYPVNNW
-169 GYSEGDYIRFSHEAG
+169 EDPIIRFSREAG

-193 LNPWNVQVDYGDS
+193 LNPWDIQVDDGDD

-213 TLDGTEP
+213 TLDGSMP
-220 NRYSQR
+220 NRHSQR

-238 TTVRAALILADGSM
+238 TTVRAAMILADGTM
-252 RHNVPMTYTL
+252 RYNIPMTYTL

-567 TAFTGYSSYCPFIN
+567 TAFTGYSSYCPFVN

-591 IGKVAYLC
+591 IGKVAYQC

-638 QIGNKAFAGTQIKTL
+638 QIGSRVFAGTQIKTL
-653 PEMLGL
+653 PEMPGL
-659 KRIGGEAFYG
+659 KRIGDEAFYQ
-669 CKNLKKLTIPET
+669 CKNLKKVTIPET
-681 VEYIGGRAFYGC
+681 VEYIGGGAFYGC

-706 ECESFM
+706 ECERLM
-712 EPNAPLEKIVIGG
+712 ESNIPLEKIVIGD
-725 KVRRLPNVIFSGR
+725 KVRRLPRGIFSGR
-738 EFTEVALPSCLERID
+738 EFTEVALPACLERID
-753 DYAFSGC
+753 ESAFRGC

-765 INLSDSIRYIGDN
+765 INLSDSIRYIGYD
-778 AFSGC
+778 
-783 KNLTSINLSDCI
+783 
-795 RYIGNNVFSECKNL
+795 
-809 TTINL
+809 
-814 SDSIR
+814 
-819 YIGEGAFYGCSSLKN
+819 AFYGCSSLKN

-841 TTIGNYAFRQTA
+841 TTIGSRAFRQTA

-864 SVGINAF
+864 SVGDGAF
-871 HNCPFAKTVYI
+871 YICPFAKTVYI
-882 PSTANVEDNCSYYFE
+882 PSTANVEGDINYYFE
-897 QEEGVNCVI
+897 LEEGVNCVI
-906 TCMSPIPHPDAKLW
+906 TCMSPIPHPQAKYW

-945 DKVMAVNQVGVMD
+945 DKVMAVNQVGAMD

-1003 STMTTAE
+1003 SIMTAAE

-1079 VDKETCVYIYGAEQE
+1079 VGKETCVYIYGAEQE
-1094 VADDAETAKAH
+1094 MADDAEAAKAH

-1174 RRADGSNYKLVIK
+1174 RRANGSNYKLVIK

>member
-10 LFLFCIGIQPALS
+10 LFLFCIGIQPALAE
-23 QGSEAVFEEN
+23 GRDLLFKET
-33 FENVVGTSDGKTKLD
+33 FENVVGTSDGKTKLN
-48 PSQLNHPSGWT
+48 PSQLDNPSGWT

-79 LPEIPELIGNA
+79 LPVIPELIGNA
-90 NLFIY
+90 SLLIN
-95 ANYWRNPDKD
+95 ATYWREPDKD
-105 YEGIDVSYFEQ
+105 YDDIDPAFWDKIAT
-116 GVPLSVSIS
+116 LNVSIS
-125 NGKLSSDEI
+125 NGKLSSNECERS
-134 NGKLRMYGVDGN
+134 LCMYGVDGN
-146 SRLKITAPNDIVLR
+146 SRLKITAPHDIVLR
-160 NISIYYSTY
+160 YVYVYYPVNNW
-169 GYSEGDYIRFSHEAG
+169 EDPIIRFSREAG

-193 LNPWNVQVDYGDS
+193 LNPWDIQVDDGDD

-213 TLDGTEP
+213 TLDGSMP
-220 NRYSQR
+220 NRHSQR

-238 TTVRAALILADGSM
+238 TTVRAAMILADGTM
-252 RHNVPMTYTL
+252 RYNIPMTYTL

-567 TAFTGYSSYCPFIN
+567 TAFTGYSSYCPFVN

-591 IGKVAYLC
+591 IGKVAYQC

-614 TLADNLFENWQGNA
+614 TLADELFESSQGNA
-628 TTFHIPASVE
+628 FHIPASVE
-638 QIGNKAFAGTQIKTL
+638 QIGSRVFAGTQIKTL
-653 PEMLGL
+653 PEMPGL
-659 KRIGGEAFYG
+659 KRIGDEAFYQ
-669 CKNLKKLTIPET
+669 CKNLKKVTIPET
-681 VEYIGGRAFYGC
+681 VEYIGGGAFYGC

-706 ECESFM
+706 ECERLM
-712 EPNAPLEKIVIGG
+712 ESNIPLEKIVIGD
-725 KVRRLPNVIFSGR
+725 KVRRLPRGIFSGR
-738 EFTEVALPSCLERID
+738 EFTEVTLPACLERID
-753 DYAFSGC
+753 EFAFYGC
-760 ENLTT
+760 KNLTT

-778 AFSGC
+778 
-783 KNLTSINLSDCI
+783 
-795 RYIGNNVFSECKNL
+795 
-809 TTINL
+809 
-814 SDSIR
+814 
-819 YIGEGAFYGCSSLKN
+819 AFYGCSSLKN

-841 TTIGNYAFRQTA
+841 TTIGSRAFRQTA

-864 SVGINAF
+864 SVGDGAF
-871 HNCPFAKTVYI
+871 YICPFAKTVYI
-882 PSTANVEDNCSYYFE
+882 PSTANVEDDINYYFE
-897 QEEGVNCVI
+897 LEEGGNCVI
-906 TCMSPIPHPDAKLW
+906 TCMSPIPHPQARHW
-920 NKGVAAIKVPA
+920 NVGVAAIKVPA

-945 DKVMAVNQVGVMD
+945 DKIMAVNQVGAMD

-1003 STMTTAE
+1003 STMTAAE

-1037 GDGTMVIDCKTVGKN
+1037 GDGTMVIDGKTMGNN

-1094 VADDAETAKAH
+1094 MADDAEVAKAH

-1174 RRADGSNYKLVIK
+1174 RRANGSNYKLVIK

>member
-10 LFLFCIGIQPALS
+10 LFLLCIGIQPALAEE
-23 QGSEAVFEEN
+23 GGALFEET
-33 FENVVGTSDGKTKLD
+33 FQNVVGTSDGKTKLN
-48 PSQLNHPSGWT
+48 PSQLDNPSGWT

-79 LPEIPELIGNA
+79 LPVIPELIGNA
-90 NLFIY
+90 CLSITAFH
-95 ANYWRNPDKD
+95 WHNPDKEYD
-105 YEGIDVSYFEQ
+105 DDDPSYWDFPAK
-116 GVPLSVSIS
+116 VNISIS
-125 NGKLSSDEI
+125 NGKLSSDESGGGI
-134 NGKLRMYGVDGN
+134 RMYGVDGN
-146 SRLKITAPNDIVLR
+146 SRLKITAPNDIMLR
-160 NISIYYSTY
+160 HVSVYYS
-169 GYSEGDYIRFSHEAG
+169 GGFSEGDYIRFSHEAG

-193 LNPWNVQVDYGDS
+193 LNPWNIQVDDGDS

-213 TLDGTEP
+213 TLDGSMP
-220 NRYSQR
+220 NRHSQR
-226 YHKGDKI
+226 YHKDDKI

-252 RHNVPMTYTL
+252 MHHVPMTYTL

-333 FEYDETVY
+333 FEYDGTVY
-341 RTYSPSKGFHEEQK
+341 RTYSPSKGFQQEQK

-365 RTEQVP
+365 RTEQVS
-371 AGFGYKRY
+371 AGFGYKQY

-385 LAWAFIKNE
+385 LARAFFKNE
-394 NLVVVKLPENMTEVG
+394 SLVTVKLPESMTEVG
-409 EDIFGDCKNLR
+409 EDIFADCKTLR
-420 GVKIPEGVSRIN
+420 GVKLPEGVSRIN
-432 KEAFYGCSIL
+432 KEAFWGCSIL
-442 ETINF
+442 EKINF

-453 VGDNAFSLCS
+453 VDDNAFVLCGSL
-463 KMELDNLPN
+463 ELDNLPN
-472 SLLHVGQSAFCYVP
+472 SILHVGQSAFCYVP
-486 LQALK
+486 LKALK

-498 GAGAFSNTPIT
+498 GAGAFSDTPIT

-525 SDCPNLTKI
+525 RDCPNLTKI
-534 TIGEGLKYIGDKA
+534 TIGEGLKYIGDNA

-552 VKEANLPSTLRDISS
+552 VKEANLPSTLRDVSS
-567 TAFTGYSSYCPFIN
+567 TAFSGYSSYCPFIN

-591 IGKVAYLC
+591 IGRVAYQC
-599 VDRDLEEYTIKDGTV
+599 VDRNLEEYTIKDGTV
-614 TLADNLFENWQGNA
+614 TLADELFESSQGNA
-628 TTFHIPASVE
+628 FHIPASVE
-638 QIGNKAFAGTQIKTL
+638 QIGNRAFAYTQIKAL
-653 PEMLGL
+653 PEMPGL
-659 KRIGGEAFYG
+659 KRIGDEAFYQ
-669 CKNLKKLTIPET
+669 CKNLKKVTIPET
-681 VEYIGGRAFYGC
+681 VEYIGAGIFSGC

-706 ECESFM
+706 ECASYIFT
-712 EPNAPLEKIVIGG
+712 NNDNHLEKIVIGD
-725 KVRRLPNVIFSGR
+725 KVRRLPGGLFGGK
-738 EFTEVALPSCLERID
+738 EFTEVTLPACLERID
-753 DYAFSGC
+753 DYAFNG
-760 ENLTT
+760 
-765 INLSDSIRYIGDN
+765 
-778 AFSGC
+778 
-783 KNLTSINLSDCI
+783 
-795 RYIGNNVFSECKNL
+795 CKNL

-814 SDSIR
+814 SDSLR
-819 YIGEGAFYGCSSLKN
+819 YIGKGAFALCSSLKN

-841 TTIGNYAFRQTA
+841 TAIGEWAFSQTA

-864 SVGINAF
+864 SVGSGTF
-871 HNCPFAKTVYI
+871 EGCHFAKTVYI
-882 PSTANVEDNCSYYFE
+882 PSTANVEDGNTYDFW
-897 QEEGVNCVI
+897 QKEGVDCVI
-906 TCMSPIPHPDAKLW
+906 TCMSPTPHPNARNW
-920 NKGVAAIKVPA
+920 NVGVAAIKVPA
-931 ELVEQYKAQFPDIA
+931 ELVEQYKAQFPAIA
-945 DKVMAVNQVGVMD
+945 DKVMAINQVGVMD

-1003 STMTTAE
+1003 STMTAAE

-1037 GDGTMVIDCKTVGKN
+1037 GNGTLVIDGKTMGKN

-1079 VDKETCVYIYGAEQE
+1079 VGKETCVYIYGAEQE
-1094 VADDAETAKAH
+1094 M
-1105 QVAACRPLSRAAA
+1105 AA

-1124 ENCVKIYAVG
+1124 DNCVKIYAVG
-1134 VSQSTGINHT
+1134 VSQATGISHT
-1144 LIDGNSP
+1144 LIDSNSP

-1161 KIEQPNAPGIYVV
+1161 KVEKPNAPGIYVV
-1174 RRADGSNYKLVIK
+1174 RRANGSSYKLVIK

>member
-10 LFLFCIGIQPALS
+10 LFLFCIGIQPALAE
-23 QGSEAVFEEN
+23 GRDLLFEET
-33 FENVVGTSDGKTKLD
+33 FEKVVGTSDGKTKLN
-48 PSQLNHPSGWT
+48 PSQLDNPSGWT

-213 TLDGTEP
+213 TLDGTVP

-233 HIAST
+233 HIGST

-252 RHNVPMTYTL
+252 CYHVPKTYTL

-297 NGLVLTGTMNG
+297 SGLVLTGTMNG

-333 FEYDETVY
+333 FEYDETLY
-341 RTYSPSKGFHEEQK
+341 RSYSPPKGFHQDAYT
-355 IYNYIFSKEN
+355 YNYIFSKEN
-365 RTEQVP
+365 RTVQVP
-371 AGFGYKRY
+371 AGFGFKRY

-385 LAWAFIKNE
+385 LARAFFRNGS
-394 NLVVVKLPENMTEVG
+394 LVTVKLPESMTELG
-409 EDIFGDCKNLR
+409 ENIFDDCKALR
-420 GVKIPEGVSRIN
+420 GVKLPEGVAHI
-432 KEAFYGCSIL
+432 EGAAFQGCNIL
-442 ETINF
+442 EKLNF

-453 VGDNAFSLCS
+453 VGDNAFRSCLSL
-463 KMELDNLPN
+463 ELDNLPN
-472 SLLHVGQSAFCYVP
+472 SLLYVGREAFCDVP
-486 LQALK
+486 LKALK
-491 LDRKVEI
+491 LDRKVEM

-514 TPCDSILGGTF
+514 TPCDSIREGTF
-525 SDCPNLTKI
+525 SNCPNLTKI
-534 TIGEGLKYIGDKA
+534 TIGEGLKYIGYKA
-547 FANSP
+547 FSYSP

-567 TAFTGYSSYCPFIN
+567 YAFTGYSSSYCPFIN

-591 IGKVAYLC
+591 IGKVAYQC
-599 VDRDLEEYTIKDGTV
+599 VDKNLEEYTIKDGTV

-638 QIGNKAFAGTQIKTL
+638 QIGSRVFAGTQIKTL
-653 PEMLGL
+653 PEMPGL
-659 KRIGGEAFYG
+659 KRIGDEAFYQ
-669 CKNLKKLTIPET
+669 CKNLKKVTIPET
-681 VEYIGGRAFYGC
+681 VEYIGGGAFYGC

-706 ECESFM
+706 ECERLM
-712 EPNAPLEKIVIGG
+712 ESNIPLEKIVIGD
-725 KVRRLPNVIFSGR
+725 KVRRLPRGIFSGR
-738 EFTEVALPSCLERID
+738 EFTEVTLPACLERID
-753 DYAFSGC
+753 EFAFYGC
-760 ENLTT
+760 KNLTT

-778 AFSGC
+778 
-783 KNLTSINLSDCI
+783 
-795 RYIGNNVFSECKNL
+795 
-809 TTINL
+809 
-814 SDSIR
+814 
-819 YIGEGAFYGCSSLKN
+819 AFYGCSSLKN

-841 TTIGNYAFRQTA
+841 TTIGSRAFRQTA

-864 SVGINAF
+864 SVGDGAF
-871 HNCPFAKTVYI
+871 SDCPAKTVYI
-882 PSTANVEDNCSYYFE
+882 PSTANVEDNFTYSFLKK
-897 QEEGVNCVI
+897 EGGDCVI
-906 TCMSPIPHPDAKLW
+906 TCMSPIPHPQAECW
-920 NKGVAAIKVPA
+920 NVGVAAIKVPA

-945 DKVMAVNQVGVMD
+945 DKVMAVNQVGAMD
-958 KDSKTSFAAGISE
+958 KDSNTSFAAGISE

-1003 STMTTAE
+1003 STMTAAE

-1094 VADDAETAKAH
+1094 MADDAETAKAH

-1144 LIDGNSP
+1144 LIDSNSP

-1174 RRADGSNYKLVIK
+1174 RRANGSNYKLVIK

>member
-1 MRRIKLILF
+1 MAEERDLLF
-10 LFLFCIGIQPALS
+10 K
-23 QGSEAVFEEN
+23 ET
-33 FENVVGTSDGKTKLD
+33 FENVVGTSDGKTKLN
-48 PSQLNHPSGWT
+48 PSQLDNPSGWT

-79 LPEIPELIGNA
+79 LPVIPELIGNA
-90 NLFIY
+90 CLSVNAIH
-95 ANYWRNPDKD
+95 WHNPDKEYD
-105 YEGIDVSYFEQ
+105 DDDPFYWDFLAKVN
-116 GVPLSVSIS
+116 VSIS
-125 NGKLSSDEI
+125 NGKLSSDECGEERI
-134 NGKLRMYGVDGN
+134 KMYGVDGN

-160 NISIYYSTY
+160 SVSVYYPFGSS
-169 GYSEGDYIRFSHEAG
+169 GGHYIRFSHEAG

-193 LNPWNVQVDYGDS
+193 LNPWNIQVDDGDS

-213 TLDGTEP
+213 TLDGSMP
-220 NRYSQR
+220 NHHSQR
-226 YHKGDKI
+226 YHKDDKI

-238 TTVRAALILADGSM
+238 TTVRAAMILADGSM
-252 RHNVPMTYTL
+252 RYNDPMTYTL
-262 TKRYDINELPENTYQ
+262 TKRYDINEQPENTYQ

-333 FEYDETVY
+333 FEYDGTVY

-385 LAWAFIKNE
+385 LAWAFFKNE
-394 NLVVVKLPENMTEVG
+394 SLVTVKLPESITEVG
-409 EDIFGDCKNLR
+409 EDIFGDCKTLR
-420 GVKIPEGVSRIN
+420 GVKLPEGVSRIN

-442 ETINF
+442 EMINF

-486 LQALK
+486 LKALK

-514 TPCDSILGGTF
+514 TPCDSILGETF
-525 SDCPNLTKI
+525 SNCPNLTKI
-534 TIGEGLKYIGDKA
+534 TIGEGLKYIGYNA
-547 FANSP
+547 FSNSP
-552 VKEANLPSTLRDISS
+552 IKEANLPSTLRDISS
-567 TAFTGYSSYCPFIN
+567 NAFRGYSSYCPFIN

-591 IGKVAYLC
+591 VGKVAYLC

-614 TLADNLFENWQGNA
+614 TLADNLFENWLGNA

-638 QIGNKAFAGTQIKTL
+638 QIGNRAFAYTQIKAL

-681 VEYIGGRAFYGC
+681 VEYIGGGAFYGC

-706 ECESFM
+706 ECGSFM
-712 EPNAPLEKIVIGG
+712 ESNASLEKIVIGD
-725 KVRRLPNVIFSGR
+725 KVRRLPRGIFSGR
-738 EFTEVALPSCLERID
+738 EFTEVALPVCLERID
-753 DYAFSGC
+753 DSAFYGC
-760 ENLTT
+760 KNLTT

-778 AFSGC
+778 
-783 KNLTSINLSDCI
+783 
-795 RYIGNNVFSECKNL
+795 
-809 TTINL
+809 
-814 SDSIR
+814 
-819 YIGEGAFYGCSSLKN
+819 AFYGCSSLKN

-841 TTIGNYAFRQTA
+841 TTIGSRAFRQTA

-864 SVGINAF
+864 SVGDGAF
-871 HNCPFAKTVYI
+871 SDCPAKTVYI
-882 PSTANVEDNCSYYFE
+882 PSTANVEDNFTYSFLKK
-897 QEEGVNCVI
+897 EGGNCVI
-906 TCMSPIPHPDAKLW
+906 ICMSPIPHPQAKYW

-931 ELVEQYKAQFPDIA
+931 ELVEQYKVQFPDIA
-945 DKVMAVNQVGVMD
+945 DKVMAVNQVGAMD

-1003 STMTTAE
+1003 STMTAAE

-1064 AFVKSDRGTIEVAYR
+1064 AFVKTDKGTIEVAYR
-1079 VDKETCVYIYGAEQE
+1079 VGKETCVYIYGAEQE
-1094 VADDAETAKAH
+1094 MADDAEAAKAH

-1144 LIDGNSP
+1144 LIDSNSP

-1174 RRADGSNYKLVIK
+1174 RRANGSNYKLVIK

>member
-10 LFLFCIGIQPALS
+10 LFLFCIEIQPALS

-213 TLDGTEP
+213 TLDGTVP

-226 YHKGDKI
+226 YHKDDKI

-252 RHNVPMTYTL
+252 CYHVPKTYTL
-262 TKRYDINELPENTYQ
+262 TKRYDINEQPENTYQ

-333 FEYDETVY
+333 FEYDGTVY
-341 RTYSPSKGFHEEQK
+341 RTYSPSKGFQQEQK

-365 RTEQVP
+365 RTEQVS
-371 AGFGYKRY
+371 AGFGYKQY

-385 LAWAFIKNE
+385 LARAFFKNE
-394 NLVVVKLPENMTEVG
+394 SLVTVKLPENITEVG
-409 EDIFGDCKNLR
+409 EDIFADCKTLR
-420 GVKIPEGVSRIN
+420 GVKLPEGVSRIN
-432 KEAFYGCSIL
+432 KEAFWGCSIL
-442 ETINF
+442 EKINF

-453 VGDNAFSLCS
+453 VGDNAFRSCLSL
-463 KMELDNLPN
+463 ELDNLPN
-472 SLLHVGQSAFCYVP
+472 SLLYVGREAFCDVP
-486 LQALK
+486 LKALK
-491 LDRKVEI
+491 LDRKVEM

-514 TPCDSILGGTF
+514 TPCDSIREGTF
-525 SDCPNLTKI
+525 RDCPNLTKI
-534 TIGEGLKYIGDKA
+534 TIGEGLKYIGYSA
-547 FANSP
+547 FSNSP

-567 TAFTGYSSYCPFIN
+567 YAFLGYSSYCPFIN

-591 IGKVAYLC
+591 IGKVAYQC

-614 TLADNLFENWQGNA
+614 TLADELFENWLGNA

-725 KVRRLPNVIFSGR
+725 KVRRLPNGIFSGR
-738 EFTEVALPSCLERID
+738 EFTEVTLPACLERID
-753 DYAFSGC
+753 ESAFYGC
-760 ENLTT
+760 KNLTT

-778 AFSGC
+778 
-783 KNLTSINLSDCI
+783 
-795 RYIGNNVFSECKNL
+795 
-809 TTINL
+809 
-814 SDSIR
+814 
-819 YIGEGAFYGCSSLKN
+819 AFYGCSSLKN

-841 TTIGNYAFRQTA
+841 TTIGSKAFRQTA

-864 SVGINAF
+864 SVGDGAF
-871 HNCPFAKTVYI
+871 YICPFAKTVYI
-882 PSTANVEDNCSYYFE
+882 PSTANVEGDIIYYFE
-897 QEEGVNCVI
+897 LKEGVNCVI
-906 TCMSPIPHPDAKLW
+906 TCMSPIPHPQAKYWNNW
-920 NKGVAAIKVPA
+920 NKGIAAIKVPA

-945 DKVMAVNQVGVMD
+945 DKIMAVNQVGAMD

-1003 STMTTAE
+1003 STMTAAE

-1094 VADDAETAKAH
+1094 VADDTETAKAH

-1144 LIDGNSP
+1144 LIDSNSP

-1174 RRADGSNYKLVIK
+1174 RRANGSNYKLVIK